1 MKKISKFIINNK
13 TKVLVL
19 SCILLFL
26 SFIGMKLTT
35 INYNIL
41 VYLPSEIDTI
51 KGQDIL
57 TDEFNMGSYSI
68 VVAENLSPKEI
79 LNLKNKITKVEGVN
93 EVLSIYDVLGTNIP
107 IDVLP
112 SEIKDKIHQDNTDL
126 MFTTFKYSTSDERT
140 INAVEEI
147 RSITDHKLM
156 QGGMSSMVLDTM
168 NLSNEEITIYVII
181 AVVLCL
187 LVLELSLDSYVVPIL
202 LLANIGMAIMFNFGT
217 NVFLGDI
224 SYITKAL
231 VAVLQLGVTTDY
243 SIFLYHAYEDKKEK
257 MNKDEAMEEAISET
271 FTSVVG
277 SSLTTIAGFL
287 VLCTMKLTLGT
298 DLGIVM
304 AKGVLLGIISVL
316 TIFPSLL
323 LFFDKQVTKT
333 KHKKLMPNFNKINT
347 FIVNNN
353 KAFFI
358 IFIILLMPLYLA
370 NNKVEVYYKL
380 DRSLPSYLESFKTN
394 ELLKEKYNIVSPQ
407 IILVDKNLKIDDL
420 TNLTNELSSLKGIDL
435 TLTTTKLSEYGLSD
449 NMINLFDND
458 KYNLILINSEYD
470 VATNELNNQIEEI
483 NKIVK
488 KYDQNGIV
496 AGEGA
501 LMKDLVTICDTD
513 FKNVN
518 YSSIICIFLILFIIL
533 KNFSLPFLL
542 IIAIEGAIFANMSIS
557 YFTGSVLPF
566 IAPIVLGTIQLG
578 ATIDYAILITTTYVN
593 NRKTNDSKK
602 ECMINTLNY
611 CGHSVLVSAA
621 CFFAAT
627 FGVGV
632 YSKIEMIGSI
642 CNLISRGAL
651 ISMLFVLTI
660 LPSIL
665 LIFDKLINKTN
676 MKGNKMKKLNLAAL
690 TVVMLS
696 PLCVFANTKN
706 ETVYSKIDENGN
718 VISTTVNEQIKNTKK
733 LDTIEDYTELED
745 ILNISSNDE
754 ITKLNKNITIN
765 ALGKDVFYQG
775 TSKKSLP
782 IGINIKYYLD
792 GKEESLDNI
801 LGKSGK
807 IKIIIDFTNNEKHNA
822 LVNGKQETMYTP
834 FLVTMGTM
842 LDSNVTNIKINN
854 GKVVASGNKN
864 MVVGISSPYLNRSL
878 NISELSTLN
887 TLTLSY
893 ETDNF
898 KLPTMYFV
906 ATNKLLSDADLSVFN
921 KLDGLNS
928 KVDEL
933 QTNMNKIDN
942 GASDLSKGINKL
954 KNSLSSSITN
964 LKNNNEDALDENTI
978 ASIRTQ
984 TMQTVQNT
992 FTNDYKKKLSESAW
1006 IKVEENL
1013 KNSNDNYVT
1022 DLATKTVSKIL
1033 LSYLGSEEALN
1044 NYMLCVSENMESCE
1058 YLIQNNYDI
1067 NKINAFALT
1076 LKQEITSL
1084 TTNTTNYIAE
1094 NVSKNVAS
1102 TVAEETA
1109 ISTAESIVNTL
1120 APALSNQVK
1129 NESIKSFTSSLNT
1142 LYTNIDYIDSNMNT
1156 LSTGITTFNK
1166 EGIEEI
1172 SALVNGPIA
1181 SSKAMVKALSKLADN
1196 YTSYASK
1203 STSINDET
1211 KFIIVLDGKEKQ
1223 EEETN
1228 TTEESSK
1235 TNLWTRIKNLFK

>member
-13 TKVLVL
+13 TKVLVI
-19 SCILLFL
+19 SCILLVL

-57 TDEFNMGSYSI
+57 TDEFNMGSYSM

-79 LNLKNKITKVEGVN
+79 LNLKDKITKVEGVN

-126 MFTTFKYSTSDERT
+126 MFITFKYSTSDERT

-147 RSITDHKLM
+147 RNITDHKLM

-181 AVVLCL
+181 AIALCL
-187 LVLELSLDSYVVPIL
+187 IVLELSLDSYVVPIL

-257 MNKDEAMEEAISET
+257 MSKEEAMEEAISET

-316 TIFPSLL
+316 TIFPSLI

-353 KAFFI
+353 KAFFV
-358 IFIILLMPLYLA
+358 IFIILLIPLYLA

-380 DRSLPSYLESFKTN
+380 DRSLPSYLESVKTN

-407 IILVDKNLKIDDL
+407 IILVDKNLKTDDL

-435 TLTTTKLSEYGLSD
+435 TLSTTKLAEYGLSD
-449 NMINLFDND
+449 NMINLFDSD

-518 YSSIICIFLILFIIL
+518 YSSILCIFLILFIIL

-542 IIAIEGAIFANMSIS
+542 IIVIEGAIFANMSIS

-593 NRKTNDSKK
+593 NRKTNKNKK

-775 TSKKSLP
+775 KSKKSLP
-782 IGINIKYYLD
+782 IGLNIKYYLD

-807 IKIIIDFTNNEKHNA
+807 IKIVINFTNNEKHNA

-864 MVVGISSPYLNRSL
+864 MIVGISSPYLNRSL

-893 ETDNF
+893 ETNNF

-906 ATNKLLSDADLSVFN
+906 ATNKLLADADLSIFN

-964 LKNNNEDALDENTI
+964 LKNNNEDALDEK
-978 ASIRTQ
+978 ALAGIRTQ

-992 FTNDYKKKLSESAW
+992 FTNDYKKKISESAW

-1013 KNSNDNYVT
+1013 KNSNDTYVT

-1044 NYMLCVSENMESCE
+1044 NYMLCVSGKMESCI
-1058 YLIQNNYDI
+1058 YLKQNNYDI
-1067 NKINAFALT
+1067 DKINAFALT

-1094 NVSKNVAS
+1094 NVSKSVAS

-1120 APALSNQVK
+1120 APTLSNQVK

-1142 LYTNIDYIDSNMNT
+1142 LYTNIDYIDSNMNS

-1181 SSKAMVKALSKLADN
+1181 SSTARVEALSKLADN

-1223 EEETN
+1223 EEKTN
-1228 TTEESSK
+1228 VTEETSK

>member
-13 TKVLVL
+13 TKVLII
-19 SCILLFL
+19 SCILLVL

-57 TDEFNMGSYSI
+57 TGEFNMGSYSI

-126 MFTTFKYSTSDERT
+126 MFITFKYSTSDERT

-147 RSITDHKLM
+147 RNITDHKLM

-181 AVVLCL
+181 AVALCL
-187 LVLELSLDSYVVPIL
+187 IVLELSLDSYVVPIL
-202 LLANIGMAIMFNFGT
+202 LLANIGIAIMFNFGT
-217 NVFLGDI
+217 NVFFGDI

-257 MNKDEAMEEAISET
+257 MSKEEAMEKAISET

-333 KHKKLMPNFNKINT
+333 KHKNLMPNFNKINT

-353 KAFFI
+353 KVFFV
-358 IFIILLMPLYLA
+358 IFIILLIPLYLA

-380 DRSLPSYLESFKTN
+380 DRSLPSYLESVKTN

-435 TLTTTKLSEYGLSD
+435 TLSTTKLAEYGLSD
-449 NMINLFDND
+449 NMINLFDSD
-458 KYNLILINSEYD
+458 KYNLILINSKYD

-518 YSSIICIFLILFIIL
+518 YSSILCIFLILFIIL

-542 IIAIEGAIFANMSIS
+542 IIVIEGAIFANMSIS

-593 NRKTNDSKK
+593 NRKTNKSKK

-665 LIFDKLINKTN
+665 LIFDNIINKTN
-676 MKGNKMKKLNLAAL
+676 MKGNKMKKLNLAVL
-690 TVVMLS
+690 TVAMLS

-893 ETDNF
+893 ETDKF

-964 LKNNNEDALDENTI
+964 LKNNNEDALDENTL

-992 FTNDYKKKLSESAW
+992 FTNDYKKKLSENAW

-1013 KNSNDNYVT
+1013 KNSNDTYVT

-1033 LSYLGSEEALN
+1033 LSYLGSKEALN
-1044 NYMLCVSENMESCE
+1044 NYMLCVSGNMESCV
-1058 YLIQNNYDI
+1058 YLAQNNYDI

-1094 NVSKNVAS
+1094 NVSKSVAS

-1120 APALSNQVK
+1120 APTLSNQVK

-1156 LSTGITTFNK
+1156 LSTGIKTFNK

-1181 SSKAMVKALSKLADN
+1181 SSKARVEALSKLADK

-1223 EEETN
+1223 EEKTN
-1228 TTEESSK
+1228 ITEESSK

>member
-13 TKVLVL
+13 TKVLII
-19 SCILLFL
+19 SCIILVL

-126 MFTTFKYSTSDERT
+126 MFITFKYSTSDERT

-147 RSITDHKLM
+147 RNITDHKLM

-181 AVVLCL
+181 AVALCL
-187 LVLELSLDSYVVPIL
+187 MVLELSLDSYVVPVL

-257 MNKDEAMEEAISET
+257 MSKEEAMEKAISET

-287 VLCTMKLTLGT
+287 VLCTMNLTLGT

-333 KHKKLMPNFNKINT
+333 KHKKLMPNFNKINK

-353 KAFFI
+353 KAFFV
-358 IFIILLMPLYLA
+358 IFIILLIPLYLA

-380 DRSLPSYLESFKTN
+380 DRSLPRYLESVKTN

-407 IILVDKNLKIDDL
+407 IILVDKNLKTDDL

-435 TLTTTKLSEYGLSD
+435 TLSTTKLSEYGLSD
-449 NMINLFDND
+449 NMINLFDSD
-458 KYNLILINSEYD
+458 KYNLILINSKYD

-518 YSSIICIFLILFIIL
+518 YSSILCIFLILFIIL

-593 NRKTNDSKK
+593 NRKTNKSKK

-665 LIFDKLINKTN
+665 LIFDNIINKTN
-676 MKGNKMKKLNLAAL
+676 MKGNKMKKLNLAVL
-690 TVVMLS
+690 TVAMLS

-718 VISTTVNEQIKNTKK
+718 IISTTVNEQIKNNKK

-754 ITKLNKNITIN
+754 ITKLNKNISIN
-765 ALGKDVFYQG
+765 AFGKDVFYQG

-964 LKNNNEDALDENTI
+964 LKNNNEDALDEKTLVG
-978 ASIRTQ
+978 IRTQ

-1013 KNSNDNYVT
+1013 KNSNDTYVT

-1044 NYMLCVSENMESCE
+1044 NYMLCVSGNMESCA

-1067 NKINAFALT
+1067 DKINAFALT

-1094 NVSKNVAS
+1094 NVSKSVAS

-1120 APALSNQVK
+1120 APTLSNQVK

-1181 SSKAMVKALSKLADN
+1181 SSKARVKALSKLANN

-1223 EEETN
+1223 EEKTN
-1228 TTEESSK
+1228 ISEESSK

>member
-13 TKVLVL
+13 TKVLII
-19 SCILLFL
+19 SCILLVL

-79 LNLKNKITKVEGVN
+79 LNLKDKITKVEGVN

-126 MFTTFKYSTSDERT
+126 MFITFKYSTSDERT

-147 RSITDHKLM
+147 RNITDHKLM

-181 AVVLCL
+181 AVALCL
-187 LVLELSLDSYVVPIL
+187 IVLELSLDSYVVPIL

-257 MNKDEAMEEAISET
+257 MSKEKAMEEAISET

-347 FIVNNN
+347 FIVNHN
-353 KAFFI
+353 KAFFV
-358 IFIILLMPLYLA
+358 IFIILLIPLYLA

-380 DRSLPSYLESFKTN
+380 DRSLPSYLESVKTN

-407 IILVDKNLKIDDL
+407 IILVDKNLKTDDL

-435 TLTTTKLSEYGLSD
+435 TLSTTKLAEYGLSD
-449 NMINLFDND
+449 NMINLFDSD

-488 KYDQNGIV
+488 KYDQSGIV

-518 YSSIICIFLILFIIL
+518 YSSILCIFLILFIIL

-542 IIAIEGAIFANMSIS
+542 IIVIEGAIFANMSIS

-593 NRKTNDSKK
+593 NRKTNKSKK

-665 LIFDKLINKTN
+665 LIFDNIINKTN

-696 PLCVFANTKN
+696 PLCVFANTKT

-807 IKIIIDFTNNEKHNA
+807 IKIIINFTNNEKHNA

-842 LDSNVTNIKINN
+842 LDSSATNIKINN
-854 GKVVASGNKN
+854 GKVVANGNKN

-906 ATNKLLSDADLSVFN
+906 ATNKLLADADLSIFN

-964 LKNNNEDALDENTI
+964 LKNNNEDALDEK
-978 ASIRTQ
+978 ALAGIRTQ

-992 FTNDYKKKLSESAW
+992 FTNDYKKKISESAW

-1013 KNSNDNYVT
+1013 KNSNDTYVT

-1033 LSYLGSEEALN
+1033 LSYLGNEEALN
-1044 NYMLCVSENMESCE
+1044 NYMLCVSGKMESCI
-1058 YLIQNNYDI
+1058 YLKQNNYDI
-1067 NKINAFALT
+1067 DKINAFALT

-1094 NVSKNVAS
+1094 NVSKSVAS

-1120 APALSNQVK
+1120 APTLSNQVK

-1142 LYTNIDYIDSNMNT
+1142 LYTNIDYIDSNMNS

-1181 SSKAMVKALSKLADN
+1181 SSTARVEALSKLADN

-1223 EEETN
+1223 EEKTHV
-1228 TTEESSK
+1228 TEETSK

>member
-13 TKVLVL
+13 TKVLII
-19 SCILLFL
+19 SCILLVL

-126 MFTTFKYSTSDERT
+126 MFITFKYSTSDERT

-147 RSITDHKLM
+147 RNITDHKLM

-181 AVVLCL
+181 AVALCL
-187 LVLELSLDSYVVPIL
+187 IVLELSLDSYVVPIL

-257 MNKDEAMEEAISET
+257 MSKEEAMEEAISET

-333 KHKKLMPNFNKINT
+333 KHKKLIPNFNKINT

-353 KAFFI
+353 KAFFV
-358 IFIILLMPLYLA
+358 IFIILLIPLYLA

-380 DRSLPSYLESFKTN
+380 DRSLPRYLESVKTN

-435 TLTTTKLSEYGLSD
+435 TLSTTKLAEYGLSD
-449 NMINLFDND
+449 NMINLFDSD
-458 KYNLILINSEYD
+458 KYNLILINSKYD

-518 YSSIICIFLILFIIL
+518 YSSILCIFLILFIIL

-542 IIAIEGAIFANMSIS
+542 IISIEGAIFANMSIS

-593 NRKTNDSKK
+593 NRKTNKSKK

-665 LIFDKLINKTN
+665 LIFDNIINKTN
-676 MKGNKMKKLNLAAL
+676 MKGNKMKKLNLAVL
-690 TVVMLS
+690 TVAMLS

-754 ITKLNKNITIN
+754 ITKLNKNISIN
-765 ALGKDVFYQG
+765 AFGKDVFYQG

-807 IKIIIDFTNNEKHNA
+807 IKIVIDFTNNEKHNA

-834 FLVTMGTM
+834 FLITMGTM

-878 NISELSTLN
+878 NINELSTLN

-906 ATNKLLSDADLSVFN
+906 ATNKLLSNADLSVFN
-921 KLDGLNS
+921 KL
-928 KVDEL
+928 
-933 QTNMNKIDN
+933 
-942 GASDLSKGINKL
+942 
-954 KNSLSSSITN
+954 KNSLLSSITN
-964 LKNNNEDALDENTI
+964 LKNNNEDALDEKTLVG
-978 ASIRTQ
+978 IRTQ

-1013 KNSNDNYVT
+1013 KNSNDTYVT

-1044 NYMLCVSENMESCE
+1044 NYMLCVSDNMESCI
-1058 YLIQNNYDI
+1058 YLAQNNYDI
-1067 NKINAFALT
+1067 DKINAFALT
-1076 LKQEITSL
+1076 LKQEITLL

-1094 NVSKNVAS
+1094 NVSKSVAS

-1120 APALSNQVK
+1120 APTLSNQVK

-1181 SSKAMVKALSKLADN
+1181 SSKARVEALSKLADN

-1223 EEETN
+1223 EEKTN
-1228 TTEESSK
+1228 ITEESSK

>member
-13 TKVLVL
+13 TKVLII
-19 SCILLFL
+19 SCILLVL

-126 MFTTFKYSTSDERT
+126 MFITFKYSTSDERT

-147 RSITDHKLM
+147 RNITDHKLM

-181 AVVLCL
+181 AVALCL
-187 LVLELSLDSYVVPIL
+187 IVLELSLDSYVVPIL

-257 MNKDEAMEEAISET
+257 MSKEEAMEKAISET

-333 KHKKLMPNFNKINT
+333 KHKNLMPNFNKINT

-380 DRSLPSYLESFKTN
+380 DRSLPSYLESVKTN

-435 TLTTTKLSEYGLSD
+435 TLSTTKLAEYGLSD
-449 NMINLFDND
+449 NMINLFDSD

-518 YSSIICIFLILFIIL
+518 YSSILCIFLILFIIL

-542 IIAIEGAIFANMSIS
+542 IIVIEGAIFANMSIS

-593 NRKTNDSKK
+593 NRKTNKSKK

-611 CGHSVLVSAA
+611 CGHSILVSAA

-632 YSKIEMIGSI
+632 YSKLEMIGSI

-665 LIFDKLINKTN
+665 LIFDNVINKTN

-690 TVVMLS
+690 TVAMLS
-696 PLCVFANTKN
+696 PLCVFANTKT

-854 GKVVASGNKN
+854 GKIVASGNKN

-942 GASDLSKGINKL
+942 GASNLSKGINKL

-964 LKNNNEDALDENTI
+964 LKNNNEDALDENTL

-1013 KNSNDNYVT
+1013 KNSNDTYVT

-1044 NYMLCVSENMESCE
+1044 NYMLCVSGNMESCI
-1058 YLIQNNYDI
+1058 YLAQNNYDI
-1067 NKINAFALT
+1067 DKINAFALT

-1094 NVSKNVAS
+1094 NVSKSVAS

-1120 APALSNQVK
+1120 APTLSNQVK

-1181 SSKAMVKALSKLADN
+1181 SSKARVEALSKLAAG

-1223 EEETN
+1223 EEKTN
-1228 TTEESSK
+1228 ITEELSK

>member
-13 TKVLVL
+13 TKVLII
-19 SCILLFL
+19 SCILLVL

-126 MFTTFKYSTSDERT
+126 MFITFKYSTSDERT

-147 RSITDHKLM
+147 RNITDHKLM

-181 AVVLCL
+181 AVALCL
-187 LVLELSLDSYVVPIL
+187 IVLELSLDSYVVPIL

-257 MNKDEAMEEAISET
+257 MSKEEAMEKAISET

-333 KHKKLMPNFNKINT
+333 KHKNLMPNFNKINT

-353 KAFFI
+353 KAFFV
-358 IFIILLMPLYLA
+358 IFIILLIPLYLA

-380 DRSLPSYLESFKTN
+380 DRSLPSYLESVKTN

-407 IILVDKNLKIDDL
+407 IILVDKNLKTDDL

-435 TLTTTKLSEYGLSD
+435 TLSTTKLAEYGLSD
-449 NMINLFDND
+449 NMINLFDSD
-458 KYNLILINSEYD
+458 KYNLILINSKYD

-518 YSSIICIFLILFIIL
+518 YSSILCIFLILFIIL

-542 IIAIEGAIFANMSIS
+542 IIVIEGAIFANMSIS

-593 NRKTNDSKK
+593 NRKTNKNKK

-665 LIFDKLINKTN
+665 LIFDNIINKTN
-676 MKGNKMKKLNLAAL
+676 MKGNKMKKLNLAVL
-690 TVVMLS
+690 TVAMLS
-696 PLCVFANTKN
+696 PLCVFANTKT

-765 ALGKDVFYQG
+765 AFGKDVFYQG

-964 LKNNNEDALDENTI
+964 LKNNNEDALDEKAL

-1013 KNSNDNYVT
+1013 KNSNDTYVT

-1044 NYMLCVSENMESCE
+1044 NYMLCVSGSMESCE

-1094 NVSKNVAS
+1094 NVSKSVAS
-1102 TVAEETA
+1102 TVAKETA

-1120 APALSNQVK
+1120 APTLSNQVK

-1181 SSKAMVKALSKLADN
+1181 SSKARVEALSKLADN

-1203 STSINDET
+1203 STSIKDET

-1223 EEETN
+1223 EEKTN
-1228 TTEESSK
+1228 ITEESSK

>member
-13 TKVLVL
+13 TKILII
-19 SCILLFL
+19 SCILLVL

-41 VYLPSEIDTI
+41 VYLPNEIDTI

-126 MFTTFKYSTSDERT
+126 MFITFKYSTSDERT

-147 RSITDHKLM
+147 RNITDHKLM

-181 AVVLCL
+181 AVALCL
-187 LVLELSLDSYVVPIL
+187 IVLELSLDSYVVPIL

-257 MNKDEAMEEAISET
+257 MSKEEAMEEAISET

-333 KHKKLMPNFNKINT
+333 KHKNLMPNFNKINT

-353 KAFFI
+353 KAFFV
-358 IFIILLMPLYLA
+358 IFIILLIPLYLA

-380 DRSLPSYLESFKTN
+380 DRSLPSYLESVKTN

-407 IILVDKNLKIDDL
+407 IILVDKNLKTDDL

-435 TLTTTKLSEYGLSD
+435 TLSTTKLAEYGLSD
-449 NMINLFDND
+449 NIINLFDSD
-458 KYNLILINSEYD
+458 KYNLILINSKYD

-488 KYDQNGIV
+488 KYDQSGIV

-518 YSSIICIFLILFIIL
+518 YSSILCIFLILFIIL

-542 IIAIEGAIFANMSIS
+542 IIVIEGAIFANMSIS

-593 NRKTNDSKK
+593 NRKTNKSKK

-665 LIFDKLINKTN
+665 LIFDNIINKTN

-696 PLCVFANTKN
+696 PLCVFANTKT

-775 TSKKSLP
+775 TIKKSLP
-782 IGINIKYYLD
+782 IGLNIKYYLD

-807 IKIIIDFTNNEKHNA
+807 IKIVINFTNNEKHNA

-842 LDSNVTNIKINN
+842 LDSNATNIKINN
-854 GKVVASGNKN
+854 GKVVANGNKN

-906 ATNKLLSDADLSVFN
+906 ATNKLLADADLSIFN

-928 KVDEL
+928 KVNEL

-964 LKNNNEDALDENTI
+964 LKNNNEDALDEK
-978 ASIRTQ
+978 ALAGIRTQ

-992 FTNDYKKKLSESAW
+992 FTNDYKKKISESAW

-1013 KNSNDNYVT
+1013 KNSNDTYVT

-1033 LSYLGSEEALN
+1033 LSYLGNEEALN
-1044 NYMLCVSENMESCE
+1044 NYMLCVSGKMESCI
-1058 YLIQNNYDI
+1058 YLKQNNYDI
-1067 NKINAFALT
+1067 DKINAFALT

-1094 NVSKNVAS
+1094 NVSKSVAS

-1120 APALSNQVK
+1120 APTLSNQVK

-1142 LYTNIDYIDSNMNT
+1142 LYTNIDYIDSNMNS

-1181 SSKAMVKALSKLADN
+1181 SSKARVEALSKLADN

-1223 EEETN
+1223 EEKTN
-1228 TTEESSK
+1228 VTEETSK

>member
-13 TKVLVL
+13 TKVLII
-19 SCILLFL
+19 SCILLVL

-126 MFTTFKYSTSDERT
+126 MFITFKYSTSDERT

-147 RSITDHKLM
+147 RNITDHKLM

-181 AVVLCL
+181 AVALCL
-187 LVLELSLDSYVVPIL
+187 MVLELSLDSYVVPVL

-257 MNKDEAMEEAISET
+257 MSKEEAMEEAISET

-353 KAFFI
+353 KAFFVI
-358 IFIILLMPLYLA
+358 LIILLIPLYLA

-380 DRSLPSYLESFKTN
+380 DRSLPSYLESVKTN

-420 TNLTNELSSLKGIDL
+420 TNLTNELSSLKGINL
-435 TLTTTKLSEYGLSD
+435 TLSTTKLSEYGLSD
-449 NMINLFDND
+449 NMINLFDSD
-458 KYNLILINSEYD
+458 KYNLILINSKYD

-518 YSSIICIFLILFIIL
+518 YSSILCIFLILFIIL

-593 NRKTNDSKK
+593 NRKTNKSKK

-665 LIFDKLINKTN
+665 LIFDNIINKTN
-676 MKGNKMKKLNLAAL
+676 MKGNKMKKLNLAVL
-690 TVVMLS
+690 TVAMLS

-754 ITKLNKNITIN
+754 ITKLNKNISIN

-775 TSKKSLP
+775 KSKKSLP

-807 IKIIIDFTNNEKHNA
+807 IKIVIDFTNNEKHNA

-878 NISELSTLN
+878 NINELSTLN

-954 KNSLSSSITN
+954 KNSLLSSITN
-964 LKNNNEDALDENTI
+964 LKNNDEDALDENTLVG
-978 ASIRTQ
+978 IRTQ

-1013 KNSNDNYVT
+1013 KNSNDTYVT

-1044 NYMLCVSENMESCE
+1044 NYMLCVSGNMESCI
-1058 YLIQNNYDI
+1058 YLAQNNYDI
-1067 NKINAFALT
+1067 DKINAFALT

-1094 NVSKNVAS
+1094 NVSKSVAS

-1120 APALSNQVK
+1120 APTLSNQVK

-1181 SSKAMVKALSKLADN
+1181 SSKARVEALSKLADN

-1223 EEETN
+1223 EEKTN
-1228 TTEESSK
+1228 ITEESSK

>member
-13 TKVLVL
+13 TKVLII
-19 SCILLFL
+19 SCILLVL

-126 MFTTFKYSTSDERT
+126 MFITFKYSTSDERT

-147 RSITDHKLM
+147 RNITDHKLM

-181 AVVLCL
+181 AVALCL
-187 LVLELSLDSYVVPIL
+187 IVLELSLDSYVVPVL

-257 MNKDEAMEEAISET
+257 MSKEEAMEEAISET

-353 KAFFI
+353 KAFFV
-358 IFIILLMPLYLA
+358 IFIILLIPLYLA

-380 DRSLPSYLESFKTN
+380 DRSLPRYLESVKTN

-435 TLTTTKLSEYGLSD
+435 TLSTTKLAEYGLSD
-449 NMINLFDND
+449 NMINLFDSD
-458 KYNLILINSEYD
+458 KYNLILINSKYD

-518 YSSIICIFLILFIIL
+518 YSSILCIFLILFIIL

-593 NRKTNDSKK
+593 NRKTNKSKK

-665 LIFDKLINKTN
+665 LIFDNIINKTN
-676 MKGNKMKKLNLAAL
+676 MKGNKMKKLNLAVL
-690 TVVMLS
+690 TVAMLS

-754 ITKLNKNITIN
+754 ITKLNKNISIN
-765 ALGKDVFYQG
+765 AFGKDVFYQG

-878 NISELSTLN
+878 NINELSTLN

-954 KNSLSSSITN
+954 KNSLLSSITN
-964 LKNNNEDALDENTI
+964 LKNNDEDALDENTLVG
-978 ASIRTQ
+978 IRTQ

-1013 KNSNDNYVT
+1013 KNSNDTYVT

-1044 NYMLCVSENMESCE
+1044 NYMLCVSGNMESCI
-1058 YLIQNNYDI
+1058 YLAQNNYDI
-1067 NKINAFALT
+1067 DKINAFALT

-1094 NVSKNVAS
+1094 NVSKSVAS

-1120 APALSNQVK
+1120 APTLSNQVK

-1181 SSKAMVKALSKLADN
+1181 SSKARVEALSKLADN

-1223 EEETN
+1223 EEKTN
-1228 TTEESSK
+1228 ITEESSK

>member
-13 TKVLVL
+13 TKVLII
-19 SCILLFL
+19 SCILLVL

-126 MFTTFKYSTSDERT
+126 MFITFKYSTSDERT

-147 RSITDHKLM
+147 RNITDHKLM

-181 AVVLCL
+181 AVALCL
-187 LVLELSLDSYVVPIL
+187 IVLELSLDSYVVPVL

-257 MNKDEAMEEAISET
+257 MCKEEAMEEAISET

-333 KHKKLMPNFNKINT
+333 KHRKLMPNFNKINT

-353 KAFFI
+353 KAFFV
-358 IFIILLMPLYLA
+358 IFIILLIPLYLA

-380 DRSLPSYLESFKTN
+380 DRSLPRYLESVKTN

-435 TLTTTKLSEYGLSD
+435 TLSTTKLAEYGLSD
-449 NMINLFDND
+449 NMINLFDSD
-458 KYNLILINSEYD
+458 KYNLILINSKYD

-518 YSSIICIFLILFIIL
+518 YSSILCIFLILFIIL

-593 NRKTNDSKK
+593 NRKTNKSKK

-665 LIFDKLINKTN
+665 LIFDNIINKTN
-676 MKGNKMKKLNLAAL
+676 MKGNKMKKLNLAVL
-690 TVVMLS
+690 TVAMLS

-718 VISTTVNEQIKNTKK
+718 IISTTVNEQIKNTKK

-754 ITKLNKNITIN
+754 ITKLNKNISIN
-765 ALGKDVFYQG
+765 AFGKDVFYQG

-878 NISELSTLN
+878 NISELSK
-887 TLTLSY
+887 Y
-893 ETDNF
+893 I
-898 KLPTMYFV
+898 
-906 ATNKLLSDADLSVFN
+906 
-921 KLDGLNS
+921 NS
-928 KVDEL
+928 
-933 QTNMNKIDN
+933 I
-942 GASDLSKGINKL
+942 
-954 KNSLSSSITN
+954 
-964 LKNNNEDALDENTI
+964 
-978 ASIRTQ
+978 
-984 TMQTVQNT
+984 
-992 FTNDYKKKLSESAW
+992 F
-1006 IKVEENL
+1006 
-1013 KNSNDNYVT
+1013 
-1022 DLATKTVSKIL
+1022 
-1033 LSYLGSEEALN
+1033 
-1044 NYMLCVSENMESCE
+1044 
-1058 YLIQNNYDI
+1058 
-1067 NKINAFALT
+1067 
-1076 LKQEITSL
+1076 
-1084 TTNTTNYIAE
+1084 
-1094 NVSKNVAS
+1094 
-1102 TVAEETA
+1102 
-1109 ISTAESIVNTL
+1109 
-1120 APALSNQVK
+1120 
-1129 NESIKSFTSSLNT
+1129 
-1142 LYTNIDYIDSNMNT
+1142 
-1156 LSTGITTFNK
+1156 
-1166 EGIEEI
+1166 
-1172 SALVNGPIA
+1172 
-1181 SSKAMVKALSKLADN
+1181 
-1196 YTSYASK
+1196 
-1203 STSINDET
+1203 
-1211 KFIIVLDGKEKQ
+1211 
-1223 EEETN
+1223 
-1228 TTEESSK
+1228 
-1235 TNLWTRIKNLFK
+1235 

>member
-13 TKVLVL
+13 TKVLII
-19 SCILLFL
+19 SCIILVL

-41 VYLPSEIDTI
+41 VYLPREIDTI

-126 MFTTFKYSTSDERT
+126 MFITFKYSTSDERT

-147 RSITDHKLM
+147 RNITDHKLM

-168 NLSNEEITIYVII
+168 NLSNKEITIYVII
-181 AVVLCL
+181 AVALCL
-187 LVLELSLDSYVVPIL
+187 IVLELSLDSYVVPVL

-257 MNKDEAMEEAISET
+257 MSKEEAMEEAISET

-323 LFFDKQVTKT
+323 LFFDKLVTKT
-333 KHKKLMPNFNKINT
+333 KHRKLMPNFNKINT

-353 KAFFI
+353 KAFFV
-358 IFIILLMPLYLA
+358 IFIILLIPLYLA

-380 DRSLPSYLESFKTN
+380 DRSLPRYLESVKTN

-435 TLTTTKLSEYGLSD
+435 TLSTTKLAEYGLSD
-449 NMINLFDND
+449 NMINLFDSD
-458 KYNLILINSEYD
+458 KYNLILINSKYD

-518 YSSIICIFLILFIIL
+518 YSSILCIFLILFIIL

-593 NRKTNDSKK
+593 NRKTNKSKK

-665 LIFDKLINKTN
+665 LIFDNIINKTN
-676 MKGNKMKKLNLAAL
+676 MKGNKMKKLNLAVL
-690 TVVMLS
+690 TVAMLS

-754 ITKLNKNITIN
+754 ITKLNKNISIN
-765 ALGKDVFYQG
+765 AFGKDVFYQG
-775 TSKKSLP
+775 KSKKSLP

-807 IKIIIDFTNNEKHNA
+807 IKIVINFTNNEKHNA
-822 LVNGKQETMYTP
+822 LVNGKKETMYTP

-842 LDSNVTNIKINN
+842 LDSNVANIKINN

-878 NISELSTLN
+878 NINELYTLN

-964 LKNNNEDALDENTI
+964 LKNNNEDALDEKTL
-978 ASIRTQ
+978 AGIRTQ

-1013 KNSNDNYVT
+1013 KNSNDTYVT

-1044 NYMLCVSENMESCE
+1044 NYMLCVSGNMESCA

-1067 NKINAFALT
+1067 NKINAFVLT

-1094 NVSKNVAS
+1094 NVSKSVAS

-1120 APALSNQVK
+1120 APTLSNQVK

-1181 SSKAMVKALSKLADN
+1181 SSKARVKALSKLADN

-1223 EEETN
+1223 EEKTN
-1228 TTEESSK
+1228 ITEESSK

>member
-13 TKVLVL
+13 TKVLII
-19 SCILLFL
+19 SCILLVL

-126 MFTTFKYSTSDERT
+126 MFITFKYSTSDERT

-147 RSITDHKLM
+147 RNITDHKLM

-181 AVVLCL
+181 AVALCL
-187 LVLELSLDSYVVPIL
+187 IVLELSLDSYVVPVL

-257 MNKDEAMEEAISET
+257 MCKEEAMEEAISET

-347 FIVNNN
+347 FIVNHN
-353 KAFFI
+353 KEFFV
-358 IFIILLMPLYLA
+358 IFIILLIPLYLA

-380 DRSLPSYLESFKTN
+380 DRSLPRYLESVKTN

-435 TLTTTKLSEYGLSD
+435 TLSTTKLAEYGLSD
-449 NMINLFDND
+449 NMINLFDSD
-458 KYNLILINSEYD
+458 KYNLILINSKYD

-518 YSSIICIFLILFIIL
+518 YSSILCIFLILFIIL

-593 NRKTNDSKK
+593 NRKTNKSKK

-665 LIFDKLINKTN
+665 LIFDNIINKTN
-676 MKGNKMKKLNLAAL
+676 MKGNKMKKLNLAVL
-690 TVVMLS
+690 TVAMLS

-718 VISTTVNEQIKNTKK
+718 IISTTVNEQIKNTKK

-754 ITKLNKNITIN
+754 ITKLNKNISIN
-765 ALGKDVFYQG
+765 AFGKDVFYQG

-878 NISELSTLN
+878 NINELSTLN

-898 KLPTMYFV
+898 KLPTIYFV

-964 LKNNNEDALDENTI
+964 LKNNNEDALDEKTL
-978 ASIRTQ
+978 AGIRTQ

-1013 KNSNDNYVT
+1013 KNSNDTYVT

-1044 NYMLCVSENMESCE
+1044 NYMLCVSGNMESCA

-1067 NKINAFALT
+1067 NKINAFVLT

-1094 NVSKNVAS
+1094 NVSKSVAS

-1120 APALSNQVK
+1120 APTLSNQVK

-1181 SSKAMVKALSKLADN
+1181 SSKARVEALSKLADN

-1223 EEETN
+1223 EEKTN
-1228 TTEESSK
+1228 ISEESSK

>member
-13 TKVLVL
+13 TKILII
-19 SCILLFL
+19 SCILLVL

-57 TDEFNMGSYSI
+57 TDEFNMGSYSM

-126 MFTTFKYSTSDERT
+126 MFITFKYSTSDERT

-147 RSITDHKLM
+147 RNITDHKLM

-181 AVVLCL
+181 AVALCL
-187 LVLELSLDSYVVPIL
+187 IVLELSLDSYVVPIL

-257 MNKDEAMEEAISET
+257 MSKEEAMEKAISET
-271 FTSVVG
+271 FASVVG

-353 KAFFI
+353 KAFFV
-358 IFIILLMPLYLA
+358 IFIILLIPLYLA

-380 DRSLPSYLESFKTN
+380 DRSLPSYLESVKTN
-394 ELLKEKYNIVSPQ
+394 KLLKEKYNIVSPQ

-420 TNLTNELSSLKGIDL
+420 TNLTNELSSLKGIDS
-435 TLTTTKLSEYGLSD
+435 TLSTTKLAEYGLSD
-449 NMINLFDND
+449 NMINLFDSD
-458 KYNLILINSEYD
+458 KYNLILINSKYD

-542 IIAIEGAIFANMSIS
+542 IIAIEGAILANMSIS

-593 NRKTNDSKK
+593 NRKTNKNKK

-665 LIFDKLINKTN
+665 LIFDNIINKTN
-676 MKGNKMKKLNLAAL
+676 MKGNKMKKLNLALL
-690 TVVMLS
+690 TVVMVS

-754 ITKLNKNITIN
+754 ITKLNKNISIN
-765 ALGKDVFYQG
+765 AFGKDVFYQG

-807 IKIIIDFTNNEKHNA
+807 IKIEINFTNNEKHNA
-822 LVNGKQETMYTP
+822 LVNGKHETMYTP
-834 FLVTMGTM
+834 FLITMGTM
-842 LDSNVTNIKINN
+842 LDSNAKNIKINN

-898 KLPTMYFV
+898 KLLTMYFV

-964 LKNNNEDALDENTI
+964 LKNNNEDALDEKTL
-978 ASIRTQ
+978 AGIRTQ

-1013 KNSNDNYVT
+1013 KNSNDTYVT

-1033 LSYLGSEEALN
+1033 LSYLGSAEALN
-1044 NYMLCVSENMESCE
+1044 NYMLCVSGNMESCK
-1058 YLIQNNYDI
+1058 YLAQNNYDI
-1067 NKINAFALT
+1067 DKINAFALT

-1102 TVAEETA
+1102 IVAEETA
-1109 ISTAESIVNTL
+1109 ISTTESIVNTL
-1120 APALSNQVK
+1120 VPTLSNQVK

-1181 SSKAMVKALSKLADN
+1181 SSKARVEALSKLADN

-1223 EEETN
+1223 EEKTN
-1228 TTEESSK
+1228 ITEESSK

>member
-13 TKVLVL
+13 TKVLII
-19 SCILLFL
+19 SCILLVL

-126 MFTTFKYSTSDERT
+126 MFITFKYSTSDERT

-147 RSITDHKLM
+147 RNITDHKLM

-181 AVVLCL
+181 AVALCL
-187 LVLELSLDSYVVPIL
+187 IVLELSLDSYVVPVL

-257 MNKDEAMEEAISET
+257 MSKEEAMEEAISET

-333 KHKKLMPNFNKINT
+333 KHRKLMPNFNKINT

-353 KAFFI
+353 KAFFV
-358 IFIILLMPLYLA
+358 IFIILLIPLYLA

-380 DRSLPSYLESFKTN
+380 DRSLPRYLESVKTN

-435 TLTTTKLSEYGLSD
+435 TLSTTKLAEYGLSD
-449 NMINLFDND
+449 NMINLFDSD
-458 KYNLILINSEYD
+458 KYNLILINSKYD

-518 YSSIICIFLILFIIL
+518 YSSILCIFLILFIIL

-593 NRKTNDSKK
+593 NRKTNKSKK

-642 CNLISRGAL
+642 CNLISRGAI

-665 LIFDKLINKTN
+665 LIFDNIINKTN
-676 MKGNKMKKLNLAAL
+676 MKGNKMKKLNLAVL
-690 TVVMLS
+690 TVAMLS

-718 VISTTVNEQIKNTKK
+718 IISTTVNEQIKNNKK

-754 ITKLNKNITIN
+754 ITKLNKNISIN
-765 ALGKDVFYQG
+765 AFGKDVFYQG

-878 NISELSTLN
+878 NINELSTLN

-964 LKNNNEDALDENTI
+964 LKNNNEDALDEKTL
-978 ASIRTQ
+978 AGIRTK

-1013 KNSNDNYVT
+1013 KNSNDTYVT

-1044 NYMLCVSENMESCE
+1044 NYMLCVSGNMESCI
-1058 YLIQNNYDI
+1058 YLAQNNYDI
-1067 NKINAFALT
+1067 DKINAFALT

-1094 NVSKNVAS
+1094 NVSKSVAS
-1102 TVAEETA
+1102 TVAKETA

-1120 APALSNQVK
+1120 APTLSNQVK

-1181 SSKAMVKALSKLADN
+1181 SSKARVEALSKLADN

-1223 EEETN
+1223 EEKTN
-1228 TTEESSK
+1228 ITEESSK

>member
-13 TKVLVL
+13 TKVLII
-19 SCILLFL
+19 SCILLVL

-126 MFTTFKYSTSDERT
+126 MFITFKYSTSDERT

-147 RSITDHKLM
+147 RNITDHKLM

-181 AVVLCL
+181 AVALCL
-187 LVLELSLDSYVVPIL
+187 IVLELSLDSYVVPVL

-257 MNKDEAMEEAISET
+257 MSKEEAMEEAISET

-333 KHKKLMPNFNKINT
+333 KHRKLMPNFNKINT

-353 KAFFI
+353 KAFFV
-358 IFIILLMPLYLA
+358 IFIILLIPLYLA

-380 DRSLPSYLESFKTN
+380 DRSLPRYLESVKTN

-435 TLTTTKLSEYGLSD
+435 TLSTTKLAEYGLSD
-449 NMINLFDND
+449 NMINLFDSD
-458 KYNLILINSEYD
+458 KYNLILINSKYD

-518 YSSIICIFLILFIIL
+518 YSSILCIFLILFIIL

-593 NRKTNDSKK
+593 NRKTNKSKK

-665 LIFDKLINKTN
+665 LIFDNIINKTN
-676 MKGNKMKKLNLAAL
+676 MKGNKMKKLNLAVL
-690 TVVMLS
+690 TVAMLS

-754 ITKLNKNITIN
+754 ITKLNKNISIN
-765 ALGKDVFYQG
+765 AFGKDVFYQG

-878 NISELSTLN
+878 NINELSTLN

-964 LKNNNEDALDENTI
+964 LKNNNEDALDEKTL
-978 ASIRTQ
+978 AGIRTQ

-1013 KNSNDNYVT
+1013 KNSNDTYVT

-1044 NYMLCVSENMESCE
+1044 NYMLCVSGNMESCI
-1058 YLIQNNYDI
+1058 YLAQNNYDI
-1067 NKINAFALT
+1067 DKINAFALT

-1094 NVSKNVAS
+1094 NVSKSVAS

-1120 APALSNQVK
+1120 APTLSNQVK

-1181 SSKAMVKALSKLADN
+1181 SSKARVKALSKLADN

-1223 EEETN
+1223 EEKTN
-1228 TTEESSK
+1228 ITEESSK

>member
-13 TKVLVL
+13 TKVLII
-19 SCILLFL
+19 SCILLVL

-57 TDEFNMGSYSI
+57 TGEFNMGSYSI

-126 MFTTFKYSTSDERT
+126 MFITFKYSTSDKRT

-147 RSITDHKLM
+147 RNITDHKLM

-181 AVVLCL
+181 AVALCL
-187 LVLELSLDSYVVPIL
+187 IVLELSLDSYVVPIL
-202 LLANIGMAIMFNFGT
+202 LLANIGIAIMFNFGT
-217 NVFLGDI
+217 NVFFGDI

-257 MNKDEAMEEAISET
+257 MSKEEAMEKAISET

-353 KAFFI
+353 KAFFV
-358 IFIILLMPLYLA
+358 IFIILLIPLYLA

-380 DRSLPSYLESFKTN
+380 DRSLPSYLESVKTN

-435 TLTTTKLSEYGLSD
+435 TLSTTKLAEYGLSD
-449 NMINLFDND
+449 NMINLFDSD
-458 KYNLILINSEYD
+458 KYNLILINSKYD

-518 YSSIICIFLILFIIL
+518 YSSILCIFLILFIIL

-542 IIAIEGAIFANMSIS
+542 IIVIEGAIFANMSIS

-593 NRKTNDSKK
+593 NRKTNKSKK

-665 LIFDKLINKTN
+665 LIFDNIINKTN
-676 MKGNKMKKLNLAAL
+676 MKGNKMKKLNLAVL
-690 TVVMLS
+690 TVAMLS

-842 LDSNVTNIKINN
+842 LDSNAKNIKINN

-878 NISELSTLN
+878 NINELSTLN

-964 LKNNNEDALDENTI
+964 LKNNNEDALDENTL

-984 TMQTVQNT
+984 TMQAVQNT
-992 FTNDYKKKLSESAW
+992 FTNDYKKKLSENAW

-1013 KNSNDNYVT
+1013 KNSNDTYVT

-1044 NYMLCVSENMESCE
+1044 NYMLCVSGNMESCV
-1058 YLIQNNYDI
+1058 YLAQNNYDI

-1094 NVSKNVAS
+1094 NVSKSVAS

-1120 APALSNQVK
+1120 APTLSNQVK

-1156 LSTGITTFNK
+1156 LSTGIKTFNK

-1181 SSKAMVKALSKLADN
+1181 SSKARVEALSKLADK

-1223 EEETN
+1223 EEKTN
-1228 TTEESSK
+1228 IAEESSK

>member
-13 TKVLVL
+13 TKVLII
-19 SCILLFL
+19 SCIFLVL
-26 SFIGMKLTT
+26 SFIGMKLTA

-79 LNLKNKITKVEGVN
+79 LNLKDKITKVEGVN

-126 MFTTFKYSTSDERT
+126 MFITFKYSTSDERT

-147 RSITDHKLM
+147 RNITNHKLM

-181 AVVLCL
+181 AVILCL
-187 LVLELSLDSYVVPIL
+187 LVLELSLDSYIVPIL

-257 MNKDEAMEEAISET
+257 MSREEAMEEAIAET

-353 KAFFI
+353 KAFFV
-358 IFIILLMPLYLA
+358 IFIILLLPLYLA

-380 DRSLPSYLESFKTN
+380 DRSLPSYLESVKTN

-407 IILVDKNLKIDDL
+407 IILVDKNLKTDDL

-435 TLTTTKLSEYGLSD
+435 TLSTTKLAKYGLSD
-449 NMINLFDND
+449 NMINLFDSD
-458 KYNLILINSEYD
+458 KYNLILINSKYD

-518 YSSIICIFLILFIIL
+518 YSSILCIFLILFIIL

-542 IIAIEGAIFANMSIS
+542 IIVIEGAIFANMSIS
-557 YFTGSVLPF
+557 YFTVSVLPF

-593 NRKTNDSKK
+593 NRKIYKSKK

-676 MKGNKMKKLNLAAL
+676 MKGNKMKKLNLAVL
-690 TVVMLS
+690 TVAMLS
-696 PLCVFANTKN
+696 PLCVFANTKT

-754 ITKLNKNITIN
+754 ISKLNKNITIN
-765 ALGKDVFYQG
+765 AFGKDVFYQG

-792 GKEESLDNI
+792 GKEESLDDI

-893 ETDNF
+893 ETDKF

-942 GASDLSKGINKL
+942 GASDISKGINKL

-964 LKNNNEDALDENTI
+964 LKNNNEDALDEKTL
-978 ASIRTQ
+978 AGIRIQ

-1013 KNSNDNYVT
+1013 KNSNDTHVT

-1033 LSYLGSEEALN
+1033 LSYLGSEDALN
-1044 NYMLCVSENMESCE
+1044 NYMLCVSGNMESCE
-1058 YLIQNNYDI
+1058 YLVQNNYDI
-1067 NKINAFALT
+1067 DKINAFALT

-1120 APALSNQVK
+1120 APTLSNQVK

-1156 LSTGITTFNK
+1156 LSTGIATFNK

-1181 SSKAMVKALSKLADN
+1181 SSKARVEALSKLADN

-1223 EEETN
+1223 EEKTN
-1228 TTEESSK
+1228 ITEETSK

>member
-13 TKVLVL
+13 TKVLII
-19 SCILLFL
+19 SCILLVL

-126 MFTTFKYSTSDERT
+126 MFITFKYSTSDERT

-147 RSITDHKLM
+147 RNITDHKLM

-181 AVVLCL
+181 AVALCL
-187 LVLELSLDSYVVPIL
+187 IVLELSLDSYVVPIL
-202 LLANIGMAIMFNFGT
+202 LLTNIGMAIMFNFGT
-217 NVFLGDI
+217 NIFLGDI

-257 MNKDEAMEEAISET
+257 MNKEEAMEEAISET

-333 KHKKLMPNFNKINT
+333 KHKKLMTNFNKINT

-353 KAFFI
+353 KAFFV
-358 IFIILLMPLYLA
+358 IFIILLIPLYLA

-380 DRSLPSYLESFKTN
+380 DRSLPSYLESVKTN

-435 TLTTTKLSEYGLSD
+435 TLSTTKLAEYGLSD
-449 NMINLFDND
+449 NMINLFDSD
-458 KYNLILINSEYD
+458 KYNLILINSKYD

-518 YSSIICIFLILFIIL
+518 YSSILCIFLILFIIL

-542 IIAIEGAIFANMSIS
+542 IIVIEGAIFANMSIS

-593 NRKTNDSKK
+593 NRKTNKSKK

-627 FGVGV
+627 FGVGI

-665 LIFDKLINKTN
+665 LIFDNIINKTN
-676 MKGNKMKKLNLAAL
+676 MKGNKMKKLNLAVL
-690 TVVMLS
+690 TAVMLS
-696 PLCVFANTKN
+696 PLCVFANTKT

-754 ITKLNKNITIN
+754 ITKLNKNISIN

-775 TSKKSLP
+775 TSKKTLP

-792 GKEESLDNI
+792 EKEESLDNI

-878 NISELSTLN
+878 NINELSTLN

-964 LKNNNEDALDENTI
+964 LKNNNEDALDENTL

-1013 KNSNDNYVT
+1013 KNSNDTYVT

-1044 NYMLCVSENMESCE
+1044 NYMLCVSGNMESCI
-1058 YLIQNNYDI
+1058 YLAQNNYDI
-1067 NKINAFALT
+1067 DKINAFALT

-1094 NVSKNVAS
+1094 NVSKSVAS

-1120 APALSNQVK
+1120 APTLSNQVK
-1129 NESIKSFTSSLNT
+1129 NESIKTFTSSLNT

-1181 SSKAMVKALSKLADN
+1181 SSKARVEALSKLADN

-1223 EEETN
+1223 EEKTN
-1228 TTEESSK
+1228 ITEESSK

>member
-13 TKVLVL
+13 TKVLII
-19 SCILLFL
+19 SCILLVL

-126 MFTTFKYSTSDERT
+126 MFITFKYSTSDERT

-147 RSITDHKLM
+147 RNITDHKLM

-181 AVVLCL
+181 AVALCL
-187 LVLELSLDSYVVPIL
+187 IVLELSLDSYVVPVL

-257 MNKDEAMEEAISET
+257 MCKEEAMEEAISET

-333 KHKKLMPNFNKINT
+333 KHRKLMPNFNKINT

-353 KAFFI
+353 KAFFV
-358 IFIILLMPLYLA
+358 IFIILLIPLYLA

-380 DRSLPSYLESFKTN
+380 DRSLPRYLESVKTN

-435 TLTTTKLSEYGLSD
+435 TLSTTKLAEYGLSD
-449 NMINLFDND
+449 NMINLFDSD
-458 KYNLILINSEYD
+458 KYNLILINSKYD

-518 YSSIICIFLILFIIL
+518 YSSILCIFLILFIIL

-542 IIAIEGAIFANMSIS
+542 IIVIEGAIFANMSIS

-593 NRKTNDSKK
+593 NRKTNKSKK

-665 LIFDKLINKTN
+665 LIFDNIINKTN
-676 MKGNKMKKLNLAAL
+676 MKGNKMKKLNLAVL
-690 TVVMLS
+690 TVAMLS

-718 VISTTVNEQIKNTKK
+718 IISTTVNEQIKNTKK

-754 ITKLNKNITIN
+754 ITKLNKNISIN
-765 ALGKDVFYQG
+765 AFGKDVFYQG

-878 NISELSTLN
+878 NINELSTLN

-893 ETDNF
+893 ETNNF
-898 KLPTMYFV
+898 KLPTIYFV

-954 KNSLSSSITN
+954 KNSLLSSITN
-964 LKNNNEDALDENTI
+964 LKNNNEDVLDENTL
-978 ASIRTQ
+978 AGIRTQ

-1013 KNSNDNYVT
+1013 KNANDTYVT

-1044 NYMLCVSENMESCE
+1044 NYMLCVSGNMESCI
-1058 YLIQNNYDI
+1058 YLAQNNYDI
-1067 NKINAFALT
+1067 DKINAFALT

-1094 NVSKNVAS
+1094 NVSKSVAS
-1102 TVAEETA
+1102 TVAKETA

-1120 APALSNQVK
+1120 APTLSNQVK

-1181 SSKAMVKALSKLADN
+1181 SSKARVEALSKLADN

-1223 EEETN
+1223 EEKTN
-1228 TTEESSK
+1228 ITEESSK

>member
-13 TKVLVL
+13 TKVLII
-19 SCILLFL
+19 SCILLVL

-79 LNLKNKITKVEGVN
+79 LNLKDKITKVEGVN

-126 MFTTFKYSTSDERT
+126 MFITFKYSTSDERT

-147 RSITDHKLM
+147 RNITDHKLM

-168 NLSNEEITIYVII
+168 NLSNEEITVYVII

-257 MNKDEAMEEAISET
+257 MNKEEAMEEAISET

-380 DRSLPSYLESFKTN
+380 DRSLPSYLESVKTN

-435 TLTTTKLSEYGLSD
+435 TLSTTKLSEYGLSD
-449 NMINLFDND
+449 NMINLFDSD
-458 KYNLILINSEYD
+458 KYNLILINSKYD

-542 IIAIEGAIFANMSIS
+542 IIAIEGAILANMSIS

-593 NRKTNDSKK
+593 NRKTNKNKK

-665 LIFDKLINKTN
+665 LIFDKLISKTN
-676 MKGNKMKKLNLAAL
+676 MKGNKMKKLNLAIL
-690 TVVMLS
+690 TVAMLS
-696 PLCVFANTKN
+696 PLCVFANTKT

-754 ITKLNKNITIN
+754 ITKLNKNISIN

-782 IGINIKYYLD
+782 IGVNIKYYLD

-807 IKIIIDFTNNEKHNA
+807 IKIVINFTNNEKHNA

-964 LKNNNEDALDENTI
+964 LKNNNEEALDEKTL
-978 ASIRTQ
+978 AGIRTQ
-984 TMQTVQNT
+984 TMQNVQNT

-1013 KNSNDNYVT
+1013 KNSNDTYVT

-1044 NYMLCVSENMESCE
+1044 NYMLCVSGNMESCT

-1094 NVSKNVAS
+1094 NVSKSVAS

-1120 APALSNQVK
+1120 APTLSNQVK

-1181 SSKAMVKALSKLADN
+1181 SSKARVEALSKLADN

-1223 EEETN
+1223 EEKTN
-1228 TTEESSK
+1228 ISEKSSK

>member
-19 SCILLFL
+19 SCILLVL

-126 MFTTFKYSTSDERT
+126 MFITFKYSTSDERT

-147 RSITDHKLM
+147 RNITDHKLM

-181 AVVLCL
+181 AVALCL
-187 LVLELSLDSYVVPIL
+187 MVLELSLDSYVVPVL

-257 MNKDEAMEEAISET
+257 MSKEEAMEEAISET

-323 LFFDKQVTKT
+323 LFFDKLVTKT
-333 KHKKLMPNFNKINT
+333 KHRKLMPNFNKINT

-353 KAFFI
+353 KAFFV
-358 IFIILLMPLYLA
+358 IFIILLIPLYLA

-380 DRSLPSYLESFKTN
+380 DRSLPRYLESVKTN

-435 TLTTTKLSEYGLSD
+435 TLSTTKLSEYGLSD
-449 NMINLFDND
+449 NMINLFDSD
-458 KYNLILINSEYD
+458 KYNLILINSKYD

-518 YSSIICIFLILFIIL
+518 YSSILCIFLILFIIL

-593 NRKTNDSKK
+593 NRKTNKSKK

-665 LIFDKLINKTN
+665 LIFDNIINKTN
-676 MKGNKMKKLNLAAL
+676 MKGNKMKKLNLAVL
-690 TVVMLS
+690 TVAMLS

-754 ITKLNKNITIN
+754 ITKLNKNISIN
-765 ALGKDVFYQG
+765 AFGKDVFYQG
-775 TSKKSLP
+775 KSKKSLP

-878 NISELSTLN
+878 NINELSTLN

-964 LKNNNEDALDENTI
+964 LKNNNEDALDEKTL
-978 ASIRTQ
+978 AGIRTQ

-1013 KNSNDNYVT
+1013 KNSNDTYVT

-1044 NYMLCVSENMESCE
+1044 NYMLCVSGNMESCA

-1067 NKINAFALT
+1067 NKINAFVLT

-1094 NVSKNVAS
+1094 NVSKSVAS

-1120 APALSNQVK
+1120 APTLSNQVK

-1181 SSKAMVKALSKLADN
+1181 SSKARVKALSKLADN

-1223 EEETN
+1223 EEKTN
-1228 TTEESSK
+1228 ITEESSK

>member
-13 TKVLVL
+13 TKVLII
-19 SCILLFL
+19 SCILLVL

-126 MFTTFKYSTSDERT
+126 MFITFKYSTSDERT

-147 RSITDHKLM
+147 RNITDHKLM

-181 AVVLCL
+181 AVALCL
-187 LVLELSLDSYVVPIL
+187 MVLELSLDSYVVPVL

-257 MNKDEAMEEAISET
+257 MSKEEAMEEAISET

-333 KHKKLMPNFNKINT
+333 KHRKLMPNFNKINT

-353 KAFFI
+353 KAFFV
-358 IFIILLMPLYLA
+358 IFIILLIPLYLA

-380 DRSLPSYLESFKTN
+380 DRSLPRYLESVKTN

-435 TLTTTKLSEYGLSD
+435 TLSTTKLSEYGLSD
-449 NMINLFDND
+449 NMINLFDSD
-458 KYNLILINSEYD
+458 KYNLILINSKYD

-518 YSSIICIFLILFIIL
+518 YSSILCIFLILFIIL

-593 NRKTNDSKK
+593 NRKTNKSKK

-665 LIFDKLINKTN
+665 LIFDNIINKTN
-676 MKGNKMKKLNLAAL
+676 MKGNKMKKLNLAVL
-690 TVVMLS
+690 TVAMLS

-754 ITKLNKNITIN
+754 ITKLNKNISIN
-765 ALGKDVFYQG
+765 AFGKDVFYQG

-878 NISELSTLN
+878 NINELSTLN

-906 ATNKLLSDADLSVFN
+906 ATNKLLSNADLSVFN

-928 KVDEL
+928 KVNEL

-964 LKNNNEDALDENTI
+964 LKNNNEDALDEKTL
-978 ASIRTQ
+978 AGIRTQ

-992 FTNDYKKKLSESAW
+992 FTSDYKKKLSESAW

-1013 KNSNDNYVT
+1013 KNSNDTYVT

-1044 NYMLCVSENMESCE
+1044 NYMLCVSGNMESCA

-1109 ISTAESIVNTL
+1109 ISTAETIVNTL
-1120 APALSNQVK
+1120 APTLSNQVK

-1181 SSKAMVKALSKLADN
+1181 SSKARVEALSKLADN

-1223 EEETN
+1223 EEKTN
-1228 TTEESSK
+1228 ITEESSK

>member
-13 TKVLVL
+13 TKVLII
-19 SCILLFL
+19 SCILLVL

-57 TDEFNMGSYSI
+57 TGEFNMGSYSI

-126 MFTTFKYSTSDERT
+126 MFITFKYSTSDKRT

-147 RSITDHKLM
+147 RNITDHKLM

-181 AVVLCL
+181 AVALCL
-187 LVLELSLDSYVVPIL
+187 IVLELSLDSYVVPIL
-202 LLANIGMAIMFNFGT
+202 LLANIGIAIMFNFGT
-217 NVFLGDI
+217 NVFFGDI

-257 MNKDEAMEEAISET
+257 MSKEEAMEKAISET

-333 KHKKLMPNFNKINT
+333 KHKNLMPNFNKINT

-353 KAFFI
+353 KVFFV
-358 IFIILLMPLYLA
+358 IFIILLIPLYLA

-380 DRSLPSYLESFKTN
+380 DRSLPSYLESVKTN

-435 TLTTTKLSEYGLSD
+435 TLSTTKLAEYGLSD
-449 NMINLFDND
+449 NMINLFDSD
-458 KYNLILINSEYD
+458 KYNLILINSKYD

-518 YSSIICIFLILFIIL
+518 YSSILCIFLILFIIL

-542 IIAIEGAIFANMSIS
+542 IIVIEGAIFANMSIS

-593 NRKTNDSKK
+593 NRKTNKSKK

-665 LIFDKLINKTN
+665 LIFDNIINKTN
-676 MKGNKMKKLNLAAL
+676 MKGNKMKKLNLAVL
-690 TVVMLS
+690 TVAMLS

-864 MVVGISSPYLNRSL
+864 MVVGIFSPYLNRSL
-878 NISELSTLN
+878 NINELSTLN

-964 LKNNNEDALDENTI
+964 LKNNNEDALDENTL

-992 FTNDYKKKLSESAW
+992 FTNDYKKKLSENAW

-1013 KNSNDNYVT
+1013 KNSNDTYVT

-1044 NYMLCVSENMESCE
+1044 NYMLCVSGNMESCV
-1058 YLIQNNYDI
+1058 YLAQNNYDI

-1094 NVSKNVAS
+1094 NVSKSVAS

-1120 APALSNQVK
+1120 APTLSNQVK

-1181 SSKAMVKALSKLADN
+1181 SSKARVEALSKLADN

-1203 STSINDET
+1203 STSIKDET

-1223 EEETN
+1223 EEKTN
-1228 TTEESSK
+1228 IAEESSK

>member
-13 TKVLVL
+13 TKVLII
-19 SCILLFL
+19 SCILLVL

-68 VVAENLSPKEI
+68 VVAENLSSKEI

-126 MFTTFKYSTSDERT
+126 MFIIFKYSTSDERT

-147 RSITDHKLM
+147 RNITDHKLM

-181 AVVLCL
+181 AVALCL
-187 LVLELSLDSYVVPIL
+187 MVLELSLDSYVVPVL

-257 MNKDEAMEEAISET
+257 MCKEEAMEEAISET

-333 KHKKLMPNFNKINT
+333 KHRKLMPNFNKINT

-353 KAFFI
+353 KAFFV
-358 IFIILLMPLYLA
+358 IFIILLIPLYLA

-380 DRSLPSYLESFKTN
+380 DRSLPRYLESVKTN

-435 TLTTTKLSEYGLSD
+435 TLSTTKLAEYGLSD
-449 NMINLFDND
+449 NMINLFDSD
-458 KYNLILINSEYD
+458 KYNLILINSKYD

-518 YSSIICIFLILFIIL
+518 YSSILCIFLILFIIL

-593 NRKTNDSKK
+593 NRKTNKSKK

-665 LIFDKLINKTN
+665 LIFDNIINKTN
-676 MKGNKMKKLNLAAL
+676 MKGNKMKKLNLAVL
-690 TVVMLS
+690 TVAMLS

-718 VISTTVNEQIKNTKK
+718 IISTTVNEQIKNTKK

-754 ITKLNKNITIN
+754 ITKLNKNISIN
-765 ALGKDVFYQG
+765 AFGKDVFYQG

-878 NISELSTLN
+878 NINELSTLN

-964 LKNNNEDALDENTI
+964 LKNNNEDALDEKTL
-978 ASIRTQ
+978 AGIRTQ

-1013 KNSNDNYVT
+1013 KNSNDTYVT

-1044 NYMLCVSENMESCE
+1044 NYMLCVSGNMESCI
-1058 YLIQNNYDI
+1058 YLAQNNYDI
-1067 NKINAFALT
+1067 DKINAFALT

-1094 NVSKNVAS
+1094 NVSKSVAS

-1120 APALSNQVK
+1120 APTLSNQVK

-1181 SSKAMVKALSKLADN
+1181 SSKARVEALSKLADN

-1223 EEETN
+1223 EEKTN
-1228 TTEESSK
+1228 ITEESSK

>member
-13 TKVLVL
+13 TKVLII
-19 SCILLFL
+19 SCILLVL

-126 MFTTFKYSTSDERT
+126 MFITFKYSTSDERT

-147 RSITDHKLM
+147 RNITDHKLM

-181 AVVLCL
+181 AVALCL
-187 LVLELSLDSYVVPIL
+187 MVLELSLDSYVVPVL

-257 MNKDEAMEEAISET
+257 MCKEEAMEEAISET

-347 FIVNNN
+347 FIVNHN
-353 KAFFI
+353 KAFFV
-358 IFIILLMPLYLA
+358 IFIILLIPLYLA

-380 DRSLPSYLESFKTN
+380 DRSLPRYLESVKTN

-435 TLTTTKLSEYGLSD
+435 TLSTTKLAEYGLSD
-449 NMINLFDND
+449 NMINLFDSD
-458 KYNLILINSEYD
+458 KYNLILINSKYD

-518 YSSIICIFLILFIIL
+518 YSSILCIFLILFIIL

-593 NRKTNDSKK
+593 NRKTNKSKK

-642 CNLISRGAL
+642 CNLISRGAI

-665 LIFDKLINKTN
+665 LIFDNIINKTN
-676 MKGNKMKKLNLAAL
+676 MKGNKMKKLNLAVL
-690 TVVMLS
+690 TVAMLS

-754 ITKLNKNITIN
+754 ITKLNKNISIN

-775 TSKKSLP
+775 KSKKSLP

-807 IKIIIDFTNNEKHNA
+807 IKIVIDFTNNEKHNA

-878 NISELSTLN
+878 NINELSTLN

-954 KNSLSSSITN
+954 KNSLLSSITN
-964 LKNNNEDALDENTI
+964 LKNNDEDALDENTLVG
-978 ASIRTQ
+978 IRTQ

-1013 KNSNDNYVT
+1013 KNSNDTYVT

-1044 NYMLCVSENMESCE
+1044 NYMLCVSGNMESCI
-1058 YLIQNNYDI
+1058 YLAQNNYDI
-1067 NKINAFALT
+1067 DKINAFALT

-1094 NVSKNVAS
+1094 NISKSVAS

-1120 APALSNQVK
+1120 APTLSNQVK

-1142 LYTNIDYIDSNMNT
+1142 LYTNIDYIDSNLNT

-1181 SSKAMVKALSKLADN
+1181 SSKARVEALSKLADN
-1196 YTSYASK
+1196 YSSYASK
-1203 STSINDET
+1203 STSIKDET

-1223 EEETN
+1223 EEKTN
-1228 TTEESSK
+1228 ITEESSK

>member
-13 TKVLVL
+13 TKVLII
-19 SCILLFL
+19 SCILLVL

-68 VVAENLSPKEI
+68 VVAENLSSKEI

-126 MFTTFKYSTSDERT
+126 MFIIFKYSTSDERT

-147 RSITDHKLM
+147 RNITDHKLM

-181 AVVLCL
+181 AVALCL
-187 LVLELSLDSYVVPIL
+187 IVLELSLDSYVVPVL

-257 MNKDEAMEEAISET
+257 MCKEEAMEEAISET

-333 KHKKLMPNFNKINT
+333 KHRKLMPNFNKINT

-353 KAFFI
+353 KAFFV
-358 IFIILLMPLYLA
+358 IFIILLIPLYLA

-380 DRSLPSYLESFKTN
+380 DRSLPRYLESVKTN

-435 TLTTTKLSEYGLSD
+435 TLSTTKLAEYGLSD
-449 NMINLFDND
+449 NMINLFDSD
-458 KYNLILINSEYD
+458 KYNLILINSKYD

-518 YSSIICIFLILFIIL
+518 YSSILCIFLILFIIL

-593 NRKTNDSKK
+593 NRKTNKSKK

-665 LIFDKLINKTN
+665 LIFDNIINKTN
-676 MKGNKMKKLNLAAL
+676 MKGNKMKKLNLAVL
-690 TVVMLS
+690 TVAMLS

-718 VISTTVNEQIKNTKK
+718 IISTTVNEQIKNTKK

-754 ITKLNKNITIN
+754 ITKLNKNISIN
-765 ALGKDVFYQG
+765 AFGKDVFYQG

-878 NISELSTLN
+878 NINELSTLN

-898 KLPTMYFV
+898 KLPTIYFV

-964 LKNNNEDALDENTI
+964 LKNNNEDALDEKTL
-978 ASIRTQ
+978 AGIRTQ

-1013 KNSNDNYVT
+1013 KNSNDTYVT

-1044 NYMLCVSENMESCE
+1044 NYMLCVSGNMESCI
-1058 YLIQNNYDI
+1058 YLAQNNYDI
-1067 NKINAFALT
+1067 DKINAFALT

-1094 NVSKNVAS
+1094 NVSKSVAS

-1120 APALSNQVK
+1120 APTLSNQVK

-1181 SSKAMVKALSKLADN
+1181 SSKARVEALSKLADN

-1223 EEETN
+1223 EEKTN
-1228 TTEESSK
+1228 ISEESSK

>member
-13 TKVLVL
+13 TKVLII
-19 SCILLFL
+19 SCILLVL

-57 TDEFNMGSYSI
+57 TGEFNMGSYSI

-126 MFTTFKYSTSDERT
+126 MFITFKYSTSDERT

-147 RSITDHKLM
+147 RNITDHKLM

-181 AVVLCL
+181 AVALCL
-187 LVLELSLDSYVVPIL
+187 IVLELSLDSYVVPIL

-217 NVFLGDI
+217 NLFLGDI

-257 MNKDEAMEEAISET
+257 MSKEEAMEKAISET

-333 KHKKLMPNFNKINT
+333 KHKNLMPNFNKINT

-353 KAFFI
+353 KAFFV
-358 IFIILLMPLYLA
+358 IFIILLIPLYLA

-380 DRSLPSYLESFKTN
+380 DRSLPSYLESVKTN

-407 IILVDKNLKIDDL
+407 IILVDKNLKTDDL

-435 TLTTTKLSEYGLSD
+435 TLSTTKLAEYGLSD
-449 NMINLFDND
+449 NMINLFDSD
-458 KYNLILINSEYD
+458 KYNLILINSKYD

-518 YSSIICIFLILFIIL
+518 YSSILCIFLILFIIL

-542 IIAIEGAIFANMSIS
+542 IIVIEGAIFANMSIS

-593 NRKTNDSKK
+593 NRKTNKNKK

-665 LIFDKLINKTN
+665 LIFDNIINKTN
-676 MKGNKMKKLNLAAL
+676 MKGNKMKKLNLAVL
-690 TVVMLS
+690 TVAMLS

-765 ALGKDVFYQG
+765 AFGKDVFYQG

-964 LKNNNEDALDENTI
+964 LTNNNEDALDENTL

-1013 KNSNDNYVT
+1013 KNSNDTYVT

-1044 NYMLCVSENMESCE
+1044 NYMLCVSGSMESCE

-1094 NVSKNVAS
+1094 NVSKSVAS
-1102 TVAEETA
+1102 TVAKETA

-1120 APALSNQVK
+1120 APTLSNQVK

-1181 SSKAMVKALSKLADN
+1181 SSKARVEALSKLADN

-1203 STSINDET
+1203 STSIKDET

-1223 EEETN
+1223 EEKTN
-1228 TTEESSK
+1228 ITEESSK

>member
-13 TKVLVL
+13 TKVLVI
-19 SCILLFL
+19 SCILLVL

-79 LNLKNKITKVEGVN
+79 LNLKDKITKVEGVN

-126 MFTTFKYSTSDERT
+126 MFITFKYSTSDERT

-147 RSITDHKLM
+147 RNITDHKLM

-181 AVVLCL
+181 AVALCL
-187 LVLELSLDSYVVPIL
+187 IVLELSLDSYVVPIL

-257 MNKDEAMEEAISET
+257 MSKEKAMEEAISET

-333 KHKKLMPNFNKINT
+333 KHKNLMPNFNKINT

-353 KAFFI
+353 KAFFV
-358 IFIILLMPLYLA
+358 IFIILLIPLYLA

-380 DRSLPSYLESFKTN
+380 DRSLPSYLESVKTN

-407 IILVDKNLKIDDL
+407 IILVDKNLKTDDL

-435 TLTTTKLSEYGLSD
+435 TLSTTKLAEYGLSD
-449 NMINLFDND
+449 NMINLFDSD
-458 KYNLILINSEYD
+458 KYNLILINSKYD

-488 KYDQNGIV
+488 KYDQSGIV

-518 YSSIICIFLILFIIL
+518 YSSILCIFLILFIIL

-542 IIAIEGAIFANMSIS
+542 IIVIEGAIFANMSIS

-593 NRKTNDSKK
+593 NRKTNKSKK

-665 LIFDKLINKTN
+665 LIFDNIINKTN

-696 PLCVFANTKN
+696 PLCVFANTKT

-718 VISTTVNEQIKNTKK
+718 VINTTVNEQIKNTKK

-782 IGINIKYYLD
+782 IGVNIKYYLD

-807 IKIIIDFTNNEKHNA
+807 IKIVINFTNNEKHNA

-842 LDSNVTNIKINN
+842 LDSSATNIKINN
-854 GKVVASGNKN
+854 GKVVANGNKN

-906 ATNKLLSDADLSVFN
+906 ATNKLLADADLSIFN

-964 LKNNNEDALDENTI
+964 LKNNNEDALDEK
-978 ASIRTQ
+978 ALAGIRTQ

-992 FTNDYKKKLSESAW
+992 FTNDYKKKISESAW

-1013 KNSNDNYVT
+1013 KNSNDTYVT

-1033 LSYLGSEEALN
+1033 LSYLGNEEALN
-1044 NYMLCVSENMESCE
+1044 NYMLCVSGKMESCI
-1058 YLIQNNYDI
+1058 YLKQNNYDI
-1067 NKINAFALT
+1067 DKINAFALT

-1094 NVSKNVAS
+1094 NVSKSVAS

-1120 APALSNQVK
+1120 APTLSNQVK

-1142 LYTNIDYIDSNMNT
+1142 LYTNIDYIDSNMNS

-1181 SSKAMVKALSKLADN
+1181 SSTARVEALSKLADN

-1223 EEETN
+1223 EEKTHV
-1228 TTEESSK
+1228 TEETSK

>member
-13 TKVLVL
+13 TKVLII
-19 SCILLFL
+19 SCILLVL

-126 MFTTFKYSTSDERT
+126 MFITFKYSTSDERT

-147 RSITDHKLM
+147 RNITDHKLM

-181 AVVLCL
+181 AVALCL
-187 LVLELSLDSYVVPIL
+187 IVLELSLDSYVVPIL

-257 MNKDEAMEEAISET
+257 MSKEKAMEEAISET

-347 FIVNNN
+347 FIVNHN
-353 KAFFI
+353 KAFFV
-358 IFIILLMPLYLA
+358 IFIILLIPLYLA

-380 DRSLPSYLESFKTN
+380 DRSLPSYLESVKTN

-407 IILVDKNLKIDDL
+407 IILVDKNLKTDDL

-435 TLTTTKLSEYGLSD
+435 TLSTTKLAEYGLSD
-449 NMINLFDND
+449 NMINLFDSD

-518 YSSIICIFLILFIIL
+518 YSSILCIFLILFIIL

-542 IIAIEGAIFANMSIS
+542 IIVIEGAIFANMSIS

-593 NRKTNDSKK
+593 NRKTNKSKK

-665 LIFDKLINKTN
+665 LIFDNIINKTN

-696 PLCVFANTKN
+696 PLCVFANTKT

-807 IKIIIDFTNNEKHNA
+807 IKIIINFTNNEKHNA

-854 GKVVASGNKN
+854 GKIVASGNKN

-921 KLDGLNS
+921 KLNGLNS

-964 LKNNNEDALDENTI
+964 LKNNNEDALDENTL

-1013 KNSNDNYVT
+1013 KNSNDTYVT

-1044 NYMLCVSENMESCE
+1044 NYMLCVSGNMESCI
-1058 YLIQNNYDI
+1058 YLAQNNYDI
-1067 NKINAFALT
+1067 DKINAFALT

-1094 NVSKNVAS
+1094 NVSKSVAS

-1120 APALSNQVK
+1120 APTLSNQVK

-1142 LYTNIDYIDSNMNT
+1142 LYTNIDYIDSNMNS

-1181 SSKAMVKALSKLADN
+1181 SSKARVEALSKLADN

-1223 EEETN
+1223 EEKTHV
-1228 TTEESSK
+1228 TEETSK

>member
-13 TKVLVL
+13 TKVLII
-19 SCILLFL
+19 SCILLVL

-107 IDVLP
+107 IDVLQ

-126 MFTTFKYSTSDERT
+126 MFITFKYSTSDERT

-147 RSITDHKLM
+147 RNITDHKLM

-181 AVVLCL
+181 AVALCL
-187 LVLELSLDSYVVPIL
+187 IVLELSLDSYVVPVL

-257 MNKDEAMEEAISET
+257 MCKEEAMEEAISET

-333 KHKKLMPNFNKINT
+333 KHRKLMPNFNKINT

-353 KAFFI
+353 KAFFV
-358 IFIILLMPLYLA
+358 IFIILLIPLYLA

-380 DRSLPSYLESFKTN
+380 DRSLPRYLESVKTN

-435 TLTTTKLSEYGLSD
+435 TLSTTKLSEYGLSD
-449 NMINLFDND
+449 NMINLFDSD
-458 KYNLILINSEYD
+458 KYNLILINSKYD

-518 YSSIICIFLILFIIL
+518 YSSILCIFLILFIIL

-593 NRKTNDSKK
+593 NRKTNKSKK

-665 LIFDKLINKTN
+665 LIFDNIINKTN
-676 MKGNKMKKLNLAAL
+676 MKGNKMKKLNLAVL
-690 TVVMLS
+690 TVAMLS

-718 VISTTVNEQIKNTKK
+718 IISTTVNEQIKNNKK

-754 ITKLNKNITIN
+754 ITKLNKNISIN
-765 ALGKDVFYQG
+765 AFGKDVFYQG

-842 LDSNVTNIKINN
+842 LDSNVTNIRINN

-878 NISELSTLN
+878 NINELSTLN

-964 LKNNNEDALDENTI
+964 LKNNNEDALDEKTLVG
-978 ASIRTQ
+978 IRTQ

-1013 KNSNDNYVT
+1013 KNSNDTYVT

-1044 NYMLCVSENMESCE
+1044 NYMLCVSGNMESCI
-1058 YLIQNNYDI
+1058 YLAQNNYDI
-1067 NKINAFALT
+1067 DKINAFALT

-1094 NVSKNVAS
+1094 NVSKSVAS

-1120 APALSNQVK
+1120 APTLSNQVK

-1181 SSKAMVKALSKLADN
+1181 SSKARVEALSKLADN

-1223 EEETN
+1223 EEKTN
-1228 TTEESSK
+1228 ITEESSK

>member
-13 TKVLVL
+13 TKILII
-19 SCILLFL
+19 SCILLVL

-79 LNLKNKITKVEGVN
+79 LNLKDKITKVEGVN

-126 MFTTFKYSTSDERT
+126 MFITFKYSTSDERT

-147 RSITDHKLM
+147 RNITDHKLM

-168 NLSNEEITIYVII
+168 NLSNEEITVYVII

-380 DRSLPSYLESFKTN
+380 DRSLPSYLESVKTN

-407 IILVDKNLKIDDL
+407 IILVDKNLKTDDL
-420 TNLTNELSSLKGIDL
+420 TNLTNELSLLKGIDL
-435 TLTTTKLSEYGLSD
+435 TLSTTKLSEYGLSD
-449 NMINLFDND
+449 NMINLFDSD

-518 YSSIICIFLILFIIL
+518 YSSILCIFLILFIIL

-542 IIAIEGAIFANMSIS
+542 IIAIEGAILANMSIS

-593 NRKTNDSKK
+593 NRKTNKNKK

-665 LIFDKLINKTN
+665 LIFDKLISKTN
-676 MKGNKMKKLNLAAL
+676 MKGNKMKKLNLAIL
-690 TVVMLS
+690 TVAMLS
-696 PLCVFANTKN
+696 PLCVFANTKT

-754 ITKLNKNITIN
+754 ITKLNKNISIN

-782 IGINIKYYLD
+782 IGVNIKYYLD

-807 IKIIIDFTNNEKHNA
+807 IKIVINFTNNEKHNA

-893 ETDNF
+893 ETENF
-898 KLPTMYFV
+898 KLPTMYFI
-906 ATNKLLSDADLSVFN
+906 ATNKLLSDADLSIFN

-942 GASDLSKGINKL
+942 GASDLSK
-954 KNSLSSSITN
+954 
-964 LKNNNEDALDENTI
+964 
-978 ASIRTQ
+978 
-984 TMQTVQNT
+984 
-992 FTNDYKKKLSESAW
+992 
-1006 IKVEENL
+1006 
-1013 KNSNDNYVT
+1013 
-1022 DLATKTVSKIL
+1022 
-1033 LSYLGSEEALN
+1033 
-1044 NYMLCVSENMESCE
+1044 
-1058 YLIQNNYDI
+1058 
-1067 NKINAFALT
+1067 
-1076 LKQEITSL
+1076 
-1084 TTNTTNYIAE
+1084 
-1094 NVSKNVAS
+1094 
-1102 TVAEETA
+1102 
-1109 ISTAESIVNTL
+1109 
-1120 APALSNQVK
+1120 
-1129 NESIKSFTSSLNT
+1129 
-1142 LYTNIDYIDSNMNT
+1142 
-1156 LSTGITTFNK
+1156 
-1166 EGIEEI
+1166 
-1172 SALVNGPIA
+1172 
-1181 SSKAMVKALSKLADN
+1181 
-1196 YTSYASK
+1196 
-1203 STSINDET
+1203 
-1211 KFIIVLDGKEKQ
+1211 
-1223 EEETN
+1223 
-1228 TTEESSK
+1228 
-1235 TNLWTRIKNLFK
+1235 

>member
-13 TKVLVL
+13 TKVLII
-19 SCILLFL
+19 SCILLVL

-126 MFTTFKYSTSDERT
+126 MFITFKYSTSDERT

-147 RSITDHKLM
+147 RNITDHKLM

-181 AVVLCL
+181 AVALCL
-187 LVLELSLDSYVVPIL
+187 IVLELSLDSYVVPVL

-257 MNKDEAMEEAISET
+257 MNKEEAMEEAISET

-333 KHKKLMPNFNKINT
+333 KHRKLMPNFNKINT

-353 KAFFI
+353 KAFFV
-358 IFIILLMPLYLA
+358 IFIILLIPLYLA

-380 DRSLPSYLESFKTN
+380 DRSLPSYLESVKTN

-407 IILVDKNLKIDDL
+407 IILVDKNLKTDDL

-435 TLTTTKLSEYGLSD
+435 TLSTTKLAEYGLSD
-449 NMINLFDND
+449 NMINLFDSD
-458 KYNLILINSEYD
+458 KYNLILINSKYD

-518 YSSIICIFLILFIIL
+518 YSSILCIFLILFIIL

-593 NRKTNDSKK
+593 NRKTNKSKK

-627 FGVGV
+627 FGVGI

-665 LIFDKLINKTN
+665 LIFDNIINKTN
-676 MKGNKMKKLNLAAL
+676 MKGNKMKKLNLAVL
-690 TVVMLS
+690 TVAMLS

-718 VISTTVNEQIKNTKK
+718 IISTTVNEQIKNNKK

-754 ITKLNKNITIN
+754 ITKLNKNISIN
-765 ALGKDVFYQG
+765 AFGKDVFYQG

-822 LVNGKQETMYTP
+822 LVNGKKETMYTP

-842 LDSNVTNIKINN
+842 LDSSAKNIKINN

-933 QTNMNKIDN
+933 QTNMDKIDN

-954 KNSLSSSITN
+954 KNSLLSSITN
-964 LKNNNEDALDENTI
+964 LKNNNEDALDENTLDG
-978 ASIRTQ
+978 IRTQ

-1013 KNSNDNYVT
+1013 KNSNDTYVT

-1044 NYMLCVSENMESCE
+1044 NYMLCVSGNMESCI
-1058 YLIQNNYDI
+1058 YLAQNNYDI
-1067 NKINAFALT
+1067 DKINAFALT

-1109 ISTAESIVNTL
+1109 ISTAETIVNTL
-1120 APALSNQVK
+1120 APTLSNQVK

-1181 SSKAMVKALSKLADN
+1181 SSKARVEALSKLADN

-1223 EEETN
+1223 EEKTN
-1228 TTEESSK
+1228 ITEESSK

>member
-19 SCILLFL
+19 SCILLVL

-126 MFTTFKYSTSDERT
+126 MFITFKYSTSDERT

-147 RSITDHKLM
+147 RNITDHKLM

-181 AVVLCL
+181 AVALCL
-187 LVLELSLDSYVVPIL
+187 MVLELSLDSYVVPVL

-257 MNKDEAMEEAISET
+257 MSKEEAMEEAISET

-323 LFFDKQVTKT
+323 LFFDKLVTKT
-333 KHKKLMPNFNKINT
+333 KHRKLMPNFNKINT

-353 KAFFI
+353 KAFFV
-358 IFIILLMPLYLA
+358 IFIILLIPLYLA

-380 DRSLPSYLESFKTN
+380 DRSLPRYLESVKPN

-435 TLTTTKLSEYGLSD
+435 TLSTTKLAEYGLSD
-449 NMINLFDND
+449 NMINLFDSD
-458 KYNLILINSEYD
+458 KYNLILINSKYD

-518 YSSIICIFLILFIIL
+518 YSSILCIFLILFIIL

-593 NRKTNDSKK
+593 NRKTNKSKK

-665 LIFDKLINKTN
+665 LIFDNIINKTN
-676 MKGNKMKKLNLAAL
+676 MKGNKMKKLNLAVL
-690 TVVMLS
+690 TVAMLS

-754 ITKLNKNITIN
+754 ITKLNKNISIN
-765 ALGKDVFYQG
+765 AFGKDVFYQG
-775 TSKKSLP
+775 KSKKSLP

-878 NISELSTLN
+878 NINELSTLN

-964 LKNNNEDALDENTI
+964 LKNNNEDALDEKTL
-978 ASIRTQ
+978 AGIRTQ

-1013 KNSNDNYVT
+1013 KNSNDTYVT

-1044 NYMLCVSENMESCE
+1044 NYMLCVSGNMESCA

-1067 NKINAFALT
+1067 NKINAFVLT

-1094 NVSKNVAS
+1094 NVSKSVAS

-1109 ISTAESIVNTL
+1109 ISTAETIVNTL
-1120 APALSNQVK
+1120 APTLSNQVK

-1181 SSKAMVKALSKLADN
+1181 SSKARVKALSKLADN

-1223 EEETN
+1223 EEKTN
-1228 TTEESSK
+1228 ITEESSK

>member
-13 TKVLVL
+13 TKILII
-19 SCILLFL
+19 SCILLVL

-126 MFTTFKYSTSDERT
+126 MFITFKYSTSDERT

-147 RSITDHKLM
+147 RNITDHKLM

-181 AVVLCL
+181 AVALCL
-187 LVLELSLDSYVVPIL
+187 IVLELSLDSYVVPIL

-257 MNKDEAMEEAISET
+257 MSKEEAMEKAISET

-333 KHKKLMPNFNKINT
+333 KHKNLMPNFNKINT
-347 FIVNNN
+347 LIVNNN
-353 KAFFI
+353 KAFFV
-358 IFIILLMPLYLA
+358 IFIILLIPLYLA

-380 DRSLPSYLESFKTN
+380 DRSLPSYLESVKTN

-407 IILVDKNLKIDDL
+407 IILVDKNLKTVDL

-435 TLTTTKLSEYGLSD
+435 TLSTTKLAEYGLSD
-449 NMINLFDND
+449 NMINLFDSD
-458 KYNLILINSEYD
+458 KYNLILINSKYD

-518 YSSIICIFLILFIIL
+518 YSSILCIFLILFIIL

-542 IIAIEGAIFANMSIS
+542 IIVIEEAIFANMNIS

-593 NRKTNDSKK
+593 NRKTNKNKK

-665 LIFDKLINKTN
+665 LIFDNIINKTN
-676 MKGNKMKKLNLAAL
+676 MKGNKMKKLNLAVL
-690 TVVMLS
+690 TVAMLS

-718 VISTTVNEQIKNTKK
+718 IISTTVNEQIKNTKK

-754 ITKLNKNITIN
+754 ITKLNKNISIN

-807 IKIIIDFTNNEKHNA
+807 IKIIIDFTNKEKHNA

-878 NISELSTLN
+878 NINELSTLN

-964 LKNNNEDALDENTI
+964 LKNNNEDALDEKTL
-978 ASIRTQ
+978 AGIRTQ

-1013 KNSNDNYVT
+1013 KNSNDTYVT

-1044 NYMLCVSENMESCE
+1044 NYMLCVSGNMESCI
-1058 YLIQNNYDI
+1058 YLAQNNYDI
-1067 NKINAFALT
+1067 DKINAFALT

-1084 TTNTTNYIAE
+1084 TTKTTNYIAE
-1094 NVSKNVAS
+1094 NVSKSVAS

-1120 APALSNQVK
+1120 VPTLSNQVK
-1129 NESIKSFTSSLNT
+1129 NESIKTFTSSLNT

-1181 SSKAMVKALSKLADN
+1181 SSKARVEALSKLADN

-1223 EEETN
+1223 EEKTN
-1228 TTEESSK
+1228 ISEESSK

>member
-13 TKVLVL
+13 TKVLII
-19 SCILLFL
+19 SCILLVL

-126 MFTTFKYSTSDERT
+126 MFITFKYSTSDERT

-147 RSITDHKLM
+147 RNITDHKLM

-181 AVVLCL
+181 AVALCL
-187 LVLELSLDSYVVPIL
+187 IVLELSLDSYVVPVL

-257 MNKDEAMEEAISET
+257 MCKEEAMEEAISET

-347 FIVNNN
+347 FIVNHN
-353 KAFFI
+353 KEFFV
-358 IFIILLMPLYLA
+358 IFIILLIPLYLA

-380 DRSLPSYLESFKTN
+380 DRSLPRYLESVKTN

-435 TLTTTKLSEYGLSD
+435 TLSTTKLAEYGLSD
-449 NMINLFDND
+449 NMINLFDSD
-458 KYNLILINSEYD
+458 KYNLILINSKYD

-518 YSSIICIFLILFIIL
+518 YSSILCIFLILFIIL

-593 NRKTNDSKK
+593 NRKTNKSKK

-665 LIFDKLINKTN
+665 LIFDNIINKTN
-676 MKGNKMKKLNLAAL
+676 MKGNKMKKLNLAVL
-690 TVVMLS
+690 TVAMLS

-718 VISTTVNEQIKNTKK
+718 IISTTVNEQIKNTKK

-754 ITKLNKNITIN
+754 ITKLNKNISIN
-765 ALGKDVFYQG
+765 AFGKDVFYQG

-822 LVNGKQETMYTP
+822 LVNGKKETMYTP

-878 NISELSTLN
+878 NINELSTLN

-898 KLPTMYFV
+898 KLPTIYFV

-964 LKNNNEDALDENTI
+964 LKNNNEDALDEKTL
-978 ASIRTQ
+978 AGIRTQ

-1013 KNSNDNYVT
+1013 KNSNDTYVT

-1044 NYMLCVSENMESCE
+1044 NYMLCVSGNMESCA

-1067 NKINAFALT
+1067 NKINAFVLT

-1084 TTNTTNYIAE
+1084 TTNTTNYITE
-1094 NVSKNVAS
+1094 NVSKSVAS

-1120 APALSNQVK
+1120 APTLSNQVK

-1181 SSKAMVKALSKLADN
+1181 SSKARVEALSKLADN

-1223 EEETN
+1223 EEKTN
-1228 TTEESSK
+1228 ITEESSK

>member
-13 TKVLVL
+13 TKVLII
-19 SCILLFL
+19 SCILLVL

-79 LNLKNKITKVEGVN
+79 LNLKNKITKVEGIN

-112 SEIKDKIHQDNTDL
+112 SEIKDKIHKDNTDL
-126 MFTTFKYSTSDERT
+126 MFITFKYSTSDERT

-147 RSITDHKLM
+147 RNITDHKLM

-187 LVLELSLDSYVVPIL
+187 IVLELSLDSYVVPIL
-202 LLANIGMAIMFNFGT
+202 LLANIGIAIMFNFGT

-257 MNKDEAMEEAISET
+257 MSKEEAMEKAISET

-353 KAFFI
+353 KAFFV
-358 IFIILLMPLYLA
+358 IFIILLIPLYLA

-380 DRSLPSYLESFKTN
+380 DRSLPSYLESVKTN

-407 IILVDKNLKIDDL
+407 IILVDKNLKTDDL

-435 TLTTTKLSEYGLSD
+435 TLSTTKLAEYGLSD
-449 NMINLFDND
+449 NMINLFDSD
-458 KYNLILINSEYD
+458 KYNLILINSKYD

-501 LMKDLVTICDTD
+501 LMRDLVTICDTD

-518 YSSIICIFLILFIIL
+518 YSSILCIFLILFIIL

-593 NRKTNDSKK
+593 NRKTNKNKK

-627 FGVGV
+627 FGVGI

-665 LIFDKLINKTN
+665 LIFDNIINKTN
-676 MKGNKMKKLNLAAL
+676 MKGNKMKKLNLALL
-690 TVVMLS
+690 TIAMLS

-822 LVNGKQETMYTP
+822 LVNGKPETMYTP

-842 LDSNVTNIKINN
+842 LDSSAKNIKINN

-878 NISELSTLN
+878 NINELSTLN

-921 KLDGLNS
+921 KLNGLNS

-964 LKNNNEDALDENTI
+964 LKNNNEDALDENTL

-1013 KNSNDNYVT
+1013 KNSNDTYVT

-1044 NYMLCVSENMESCE
+1044 NYMLCVSGNMESCE

-1094 NVSKNVAS
+1094 NVSKSVAS

-1120 APALSNQVK
+1120 APTLSNQVK
-1129 NESIKSFTSSLNT
+1129 NESIKTFTSSLNT
-1142 LYTNIDYIDSNMNT
+1142 LYTNIDYIDSNMST
-1156 LSTGITTFNK
+1156 LSTGIKTFNK

-1181 SSKAMVKALSKLADN
+1181 SSKARVEALSKLADN

-1223 EEETN
+1223 EEKTN
-1228 TTEESSK
+1228 ITEESSK

>member
-13 TKVLVL
+13 TKVLII
-19 SCILLFL
+19 SCILLVL

-57 TDEFNMGSYSI
+57 TGEFNMGSYSI

-126 MFTTFKYSTSDERT
+126 MFITFKYSTSDERT

-147 RSITDHKLM
+147 RNITDHKLM

-181 AVVLCL
+181 AVALCL
-187 LVLELSLDSYVVPIL
+187 IVLELSLDSYVVPIL

-257 MNKDEAMEEAISET
+257 MSKEEAMEKAISET

-323 LFFDKQVTKT
+323 LFFDKQISKT

-353 KAFFI
+353 KAFFV
-358 IFIILLMPLYLA
+358 IFAILLIPLYLA

-380 DRSLPSYLESFKTN
+380 DRSLPSYLESVKTN

-435 TLTTTKLSEYGLSD
+435 TLSTTKLAEYGLSD
-449 NMINLFDND
+449 NMINLFDSD
-458 KYNLILINSEYD
+458 KYNLILINSKYD

-518 YSSIICIFLILFIIL
+518 YSSILCVFLILFIIL

-542 IIAIEGAIFANMSIS
+542 IIVIEGAIFANMSIS

-593 NRKTNDSKK
+593 NRKTNKSKK

-611 CGHSVLVSAA
+611 CGHSILVSAA

-665 LIFDKLINKTN
+665 LIFDNIINKTN
-676 MKGNKMKKLNLAAL
+676 MKGNKMKKLNLAVL
-690 TVVMLS
+690 TAVMLS

-842 LDSNVTNIKINN
+842 LDSNAKNIKINN

-878 NISELSTLN
+878 NINELSTLN

-964 LKNNNEDALDENTI
+964 LKNNNEDALDENTL

-992 FTNDYKKKLSESAW
+992 FTNDYKKKLSENAW

-1013 KNSNDNYVT
+1013 KNSNDTYVT

-1044 NYMLCVSENMESCE
+1044 NYMLCVSGNMESCV
-1058 YLIQNNYDI
+1058 YLAQNNYDI

-1094 NVSKNVAS
+1094 NVSKSVAS

-1120 APALSNQVK
+1120 APTLSNQVK

-1181 SSKAMVKALSKLADN
+1181 SSKARVEALSKLADN

-1203 STSINDET
+1203 STSIKDET

-1223 EEETN
+1223 EEKTN
-1228 TTEESSK
+1228 MAEESSK

>member
-1 MKKISKFIINNK
+1 MKKFSKFIINNK

-19 SCILLFL
+19 SCILLIL
-26 SFIGMKLTT
+26 SFIGMSLTK

-57 TDEFNMGSYSI
+57 TNDFKMGSYSI
-68 VVAENLSPKEI
+68 VVAENLSPKDI
-79 LNLKNKITKVEGVN
+79 LNLKDKISKVEGVN
-93 EVLSIYDVLGTNIP
+93 EVISIYDAIGTNIP
-107 IDVLP
+107 LDVLP
-112 SEIKDKIHQDNTDL
+112 IEIKDKLHQDNTDL
-126 MFTTFKYSTSDERT
+126 MFITFKYSTSDERT

-147 RSITDHKLM
+147 RNITDHKLM

-168 NLSNEEITIYVII
+168 NLSNKEITVYVII
-181 AVVLCL
+181 AVILCL

-202 LLANIGMAIMFNFGT
+202 LLANIGIAIMFNFGT
-217 NVFLGDI
+217 NIFLGEI

-243 SIFLYHAYEDKKEK
+243 SIFLYHSYEDKKEK
-257 MNKDEAMEEAISET
+257 MSKEEAMTNAISET
-271 FTSVVG
+271 FSSVVG

-287 VLCTMKLTLGT
+287 VLCTMQLTLGK

-323 LFFDKQVTKT
+323 LFFDKQITKT

-347 FIVNNN
+347 FIVNHN

-358 IFIILLMPLYLA
+358 IFIILLIPLYLA

-380 DRSLPSYLESFKTN
+380 DRSLPSYLESVKTN

-407 IILVDKNLKIDDL
+407 IILVDKNLKTDDL

-435 TLTTTKLSEYGLSD
+435 TLSTSKLSEYGLTD
-449 NMINLFDND
+449 NMINLFDSD

-470 VATNELNNQIEEI
+470 VATNELNNQIEEV
-483 NKIVK
+483 NNIVK
-488 KYDQNGIV
+488 KYDSNGIV

-501 LMKDLVTICDTD
+501 LMKDLVTICDID

-533 KNFSLPFLL
+533 KNYSLPFLL
-542 IIAIEGAIFANMSIS
+542 IIVIEGAIFANMSIS
-557 YFTGSVLPF
+557 YFSGTVLPF

-578 ATIDYAILITTTYVN
+578 ATIDYAILLTTTYVT
-593 NRKTNDSKK
+593 NRKSNNNKK

-611 CGHSVLVSAA
+611 CGHSILVSAA

-627 FGVGV
+627 FGVGA

-642 CNLISRGAL
+642 CNLISRGSL
-651 ISMLFVLTI
+651 ISMLFVIVI

-665 LIFDKLINKTN
+665 LTFDKLINKTN
-676 MKGNKMKKLNLAAL
+676 MKGFKMKKEKLAIL
-690 TVVMLS
+690 TILMLC
-696 PLCVFANTKN
+696 PLTTLANTKN
-706 ETVYSKIDENGN
+706 ETVYSKIDENGK
-718 VISTTVNEQIKNTKK
+718 VINTTVNEQIKNNKK
-733 LDTIEDYTELED
+733 LDTIEDYTELEN
-745 ILNISSNDE
+745 ILNISSNE
-754 ITKLNKNITIN
+754 QININNNKITIN
-765 ALGKDVFYQG
+765 SYGKDVFYQG
-775 TSKKSLP
+775 TSKKNLP

-792 GKEESLDNI
+792 GKEEELNNI

-807 IKIIIDFTNNEKHNA
+807 IKIVFNFTNNEKHNA
-822 LVNGKQETMYTP
+822 TINGKQETLYTP
-834 FLVTMGTM
+834 FLVTMGTI
-842 LDSNVTNIKINN
+842 LDNNTSNIKINN
-854 GKVVASGNKN
+854 GKVVNSGSKN
-864 MVVGISSPYLNRSL
+864 IVVGISSPYLNKSL
-878 NISELSTLN
+878 NISELSSLN

-898 KLPTMYFV
+898 KLPTIYFI
-906 ATNKLLSDADLSVFN
+906 ATNKMLADADLSIFN
-921 KLDGLNS
+921 KLDGLGT
-928 KVDEL
+928 KVNDL
-933 QTNMNKIDN
+933 QTNMNKIDD
-942 GASDLSKGINKL
+942 GANSLSKGINKL
-954 KNSLSSSITN
+954 KNTLSTSINN
-964 LKNNNEDALDENTI
+964 LKNNNEDALDEATLTG
-978 ASIRTQ
+978 IRTQ

-992 FTNDYKKKLSESAW
+992 FTNEYKKKISENAW

-1013 KNSNDNYVT
+1013 KNSKDTYVS

-1044 NYMLCVSENMESCE
+1044 NYMLCINGNTENCA
-1058 YLIQNNYDI
+1058 YLIQNNYDL
-1067 NKINAFALT
+1067 NKINTFT
-1076 LKQEITSL
+1076 LSLKDEITSL

-1094 NVSKNVAS
+1094 NVSKSVAS
-1102 TVAEETA
+1102 TVAEESA
-1109 ISTAESIVNTL
+1109 LSTAETIVNTL
-1120 APALSNQVK
+1120 APTLSNEVK

-1142 LYTNIDYIDSNMNT
+1142 LYTNIDYIDSNMSN

-1172 SALVNGPIA
+1172 SSLVSGPIA
-1181 SSKAMVKALSKLADN
+1181 SSTSRVKALTNLADH

-1203 STSINDET
+1203 NTSINDET
-1211 KFIIVLDGKEKQ
+1211 KFIIMLDGKEKQ
-1223 EEETN
+1223 EEKISNNEET
-1228 TTEESSK
+1228 SK